1 MEQKKIT
8 FNRDLNKAMKFASQ
22 KALVENSDFIT
33 PEHLLYGMMT
43 LPQMQDLMWS
53 CNEAF
58 DIDDFLDELD
68 EHIEESTK
76 DDSQGAKPN
85 DICEPSFQLQQ
96 VFTDAVRQAIM
107 AERKAIDMPMA
118 INAILCLENSWAA
131 YLLRKHAN
139 VEDFEIM
146 TGTEIHFH
154 EHSTG
159 VEEDDDQYSN
169 GEGDNPFGLFDDDD
183 EDLLFGDEDDYSSPS
198 HKNDKWKKYVTCIN
212 EHLKDKNPLI
222 GREKE
227 LDRTIQV
234 LCRKD
239 KNNPLHIGEPGVGKT
254 ALVYGVARRIEEGK
268 VPDRLKGCNIYQLDM
283 GTLLA
288 GTRFRGDMEQRLK
301 QIMEGVTSE
310 AHCIIYLD
318 EIHNIV
324 GAGKGAEGGSD
335 VSDLLKPYLDDDR
348 IRVIGATTYTEYNKN
363 FTRSVGMIRRFQTI
377 DVEEPSID
385 EAIHILKSLKPIY
398 EKYHHVKY
406 DAAAIEYAVTS
417 SAKFITDR
425 FLPDKAIDLMD
436 EAAAKLRMERD
447 SQPEE
452 LDEITRRL
460 RQLEIERE
468 AIKREGDEAKLDAL
482 NKEIAELQ
490 EREKNFRAKWEGEKE
505 VLAKIQQ
512 DKQQMEQLKF
522 EAERAEREGDYGRV
536 AEIRYGKLQQLQHDI
551 DAQQEQLRSRQG
563 AEAMVKEEVT
573 PDDIADVVARWTGI
587 PVTRMLQSEREKLL
601 HLEDELHRRVVGQDE
616 AIQAVA
622 DAVRRSRAG
631 LQDPKRPIG
640 SFIFLGT
647 TGVGKTELAKALA
660 DYLFNDEN
668 MMTRIDMSEYQ
679 EKFSV
684 SRLVGAPP
692 GYVGYEE
699 GGQLTEAVRRKPY
712 SVVLFDEIEKAHP
725 DVFNILL
732 QVLDDGR
739 LTDNKGRTVNFKNTI
754 IIMTSNMGS
763 QLIQQKFEAIARKS
777 ADERERIIDETKG
790 EVLEMLKK
798 TIRPEFLNRIDD
810 IIMFEPLTQPQI
822 EQIVRLQ
829 VNGIERLLKD
839 QDVHIEV
846 SDAAVKLV
854 AKAGFD
860 PEFGARPVKRAL
872 QRLLL
877 NDLSKA
883 LLAGTVDKTRPIR
896 VDVDGD
902 ALRFSNAD

>member
-154 EHSTG
+154 ERSTG

-169 GEGDNPFGLFDDDD
+169 GEGDDNPFGLFDDDD
-183 EDLLFGDEDDYSSPS
+183 EDLLFGDEDDFSSPS

-212 EHLKDKNPLI
+212 EHLAEKNPLI

-425 FLPDKAIDLMD
+425 FLPDKAIDIID
-436 EAAAKLRMERD
+436 EAGAQAEMEGKKYKKIGKK
-447 SQPEE
+447 Q
-452 LDEITRRL
+452 
-460 RQLEIERE
+460 
-468 AIKREGDEAKLDAL
+468 
-482 NKEIAELQ
+482 IA
-490 EREKNFRAKWEGEKE
+490 E
-505 VLAKIQQ
+505 VLAK
-512 DKQQMEQLKF
+512 
-522 EAERAEREGDYGRV
+522 V
-536 AEIRYGKLQQLQHDI
+536 AKI
-551 DAQQEQLRSRQG
+551 DALAIKQDDNKNLASLESR
-563 AEAMVKEEVT
+563 MK
-573 PDDIADVVARWTGI
+573 DVI
-587 PVTRMLQSEREKLL
+587 Y
-601 HLEDELHRRVVGQDE
+601 GQDR
-616 AIQAVA
+616 AIQTVVEAVQL
-622 DAVRRSRAG
+622 SKAG
-631 LQDPKRPIG
+631 LTDENKPLASLLFVGP
-640 SFIFLGT
+640 
-647 TGVGKTELAKALA
+647 TGVGKTEVAKMLAQELGVKLVR
-660 DYLFNDEN
+660 F
-668 MMTRIDMSEYQ
+668 DMSEYV
-679 EKFSV
+679 EKHTV
-684 SRLVGAPP
+684 AKLIGAPA
-692 GYVGYEE
+692 GYVGYDD
-699 GGQLTEAVRRKPY
+699 GGLLTDAVRKSPDC
-712 SVVLFDEIEKAHP
+712 VLLLDEIEKAHS
-725 DVFNILL
+725 DIFNILL
-732 QVLDDGR
+732 QVMDYGV
-739 LTDNKGRTVNFKNTI
+739 LTDSKGRKAHFKNVI
-754 IIMTSNMGS
+754 LIMTSNAGAQYASQASVGFASTASAGS
-763 QLIQQKFEAIARKS
+763 AMLKQVKHTFKPEFINRLNEIVVFNDMDEQMAKLILGKKLRELNAKLAAKSVSITLTDEAHQHLLKSGYSKEYGAREMDRVIQQQLKTMLM
-777 ADERERIIDETKG
+777 REILFGK
-790 EVLEMLKK
+790 LKK
-798 TIRPEFLNRIDD
+798 GGEATVD
-810 IIMFEPLTQPQI
+810 
-822 EQIVRLQ
+822 LQ
-829 VNGIERLLKD
+829 NGILTIK
-839 QDVHIEV
+839 Q
-846 SDAAVKLV
+846 S
-854 AKAGFD
+854 
-860 PEFGARPVKRAL
+860 
-872 QRLLL
+872 
-877 NDLSKA
+877 
-883 LLAGTVDKTRPIR
+883 
-896 VDVDGD
+896 
-902 ALRFSNAD
+902 

>member
-8 FNRDLNKAMKFASQ
+8 FNRDLNKAMKYASQ

-58 DIDDFLDELD
+58 DLDDFLDELD

-146 TGTEIHFH
+146 TATEIHFH
-154 EHSTG
+154 ERSTG

-169 GEGDNPFGLFDDDD
+169 GVGDNPFGLFDDDD
-183 EDLLFGDEDDYSSPS
+183 EDLPFGDEDDFSSPS

-212 EHLKDKNPLI
+212 EHLAEKNPLI
-222 GREKE
+222 GRERE

-268 VPDRLKGCNIYQLDM
+268 VPDRLKGCKIYQLDM

-425 FLPDKAIDLMD
+425 FLPDKAIDILD
-436 EAAAKLRMERD
+436 EAGAQAEMEGKKYKKIGKK
-447 SQPEE
+447 Q
-452 LDEITRRL
+452 
-460 RQLEIERE
+460 
-468 AIKREGDEAKLDAL
+468 
-482 NKEIAELQ
+482 IA
-490 EREKNFRAKWEGEKE
+490 E
-505 VLAKIQQ
+505 VLAK
-512 DKQQMEQLKF
+512 
-522 EAERAEREGDYGRV
+522 V
-536 AEIRYGKLQQLQHDI
+536 AKI
-551 DAQQEQLRSRQG
+551 DALAIKQDDNKNLASLESR
-563 AEAMVKEEVT
+563 MKSV
-573 PDDIADVVARWTGI
+573 IY
-587 PVTRMLQSEREKLL
+587 
-601 HLEDELHRRVVGQDE
+601 GQDR
-616 AIQAVA
+616 AIQTVVEAVQLSK
-622 DAVRRSRAG
+622 VG
-631 LQDPKRPIG
+631 LSDENKPLASLLFVGP
-640 SFIFLGT
+640 
-647 TGVGKTELAKALA
+647 TGVGKTEVAKTLAQELGVKLVR
-660 DYLFNDEN
+660 F
-668 MMTRIDMSEYQ
+668 DMSEYV
-679 EKFSV
+679 EKHTV
-684 SRLVGAPP
+684 AKLIGAPA
-692 GYVGYEE
+692 GYVGYDD
-699 GGQLTEAVRRKPY
+699 GGLLTDAVRKSPDC
-712 SVVLFDEIEKAHP
+712 VLLLDEIEKAHS
-725 DVFNILL
+725 DIFNILL
-732 QVLDDGR
+732 QVMDYSV
-739 LTDNKGRTVNFKNTI
+739 LTDSKGRKAHFKNVI
-754 IIMTSNMGS
+754 LIMTSNAGAQYASQASVGFASTATAGS
-763 QLIQQKFEAIARKS
+763 AMLKQVKHTFKPEFINRLNEIVVFNDMDEQMAKLILGKKLRELNAKLAAKSVSITLTDEAHQHLLKSGYSKEYGAREMDRVIQQQLKTMLM
-777 ADERERIIDETKG
+777 REILFGK
-790 EVLEMLKK
+790 LKK
-798 TIRPEFLNRIDD
+798 GGE
-810 IIMFEPLTQPQI
+810 
-822 EQIVRLQ
+822 
-829 VNGIERLLKD
+829 
-839 QDVHIEV
+839 
-846 SDAAVKLV
+846 A
-854 AKAGFD
+854 
-860 PEFGARPVKRAL
+860 
-872 QRLLL
+872 
-877 NDLSKA
+877 
-883 LLAGTVDKTRPIR
+883 TVDLKNGTLTIKQ
-896 VDVDGD
+896 
-902 ALRFSNAD
+902 S

>member
-58 DIDDFLDELD
+58 DLDDFLDELD

-146 TGTEIHFH
+146 TETEIHFH
-154 EHSTG
+154 ERSTG

-169 GEGDNPFGLFDDDD
+169 GVGDNPFGLFDDDD
-183 EDLLFGDEDDYSSPS
+183 EDLPFGDEDDFSSPS

-212 EHLKDKNPLI
+212 EHLAEKNPLI
-222 GREKE
+222 GRERE

-288 GTRFRGDMEQRLK
+288 GTRFRGDIEQRLK

-335 VSDLLKPYLDDDR
+335 VSDLLKPYLDDDQ

-406 DAAAIEYAVTS
+406 DDAAIEYAVTS

-425 FLPDKAIDLMD
+425 FLPDKAIDIID
-436 EAAAKLRMERD
+436 EAGAQAEMEGKKYKKIGKK
-447 SQPEE
+447 Q
-452 LDEITRRL
+452 
-460 RQLEIERE
+460 
-468 AIKREGDEAKLDAL
+468 
-482 NKEIAELQ
+482 IA
-490 EREKNFRAKWEGEKE
+490 E
-505 VLAKIQQ
+505 VLAK
-512 DKQQMEQLKF
+512 
-522 EAERAEREGDYGRV
+522 V
-536 AEIRYGKLQQLQHDI
+536 AKI
-551 DAQQEQLRSRQG
+551 DALAIKQDDNKNLASLESR
-563 AEAMVKEEVT
+563 MK
-573 PDDIADVVARWTGI
+573 DVI
-587 PVTRMLQSEREKLL
+587 Y
-601 HLEDELHRRVVGQDE
+601 GQDR
-616 AIQAVA
+616 AIQTAVE
-622 DAVRRSRAG
+622 AVQLSKAG
-631 LQDPKRPIG
+631 LTDENKPLASLLFVGP
-640 SFIFLGT
+640 
-647 TGVGKTELAKALA
+647 TGVGKTEVAKMLAQELGVKLVR
-660 DYLFNDEN
+660 F
-668 MMTRIDMSEYQ
+668 DMSEYV
-679 EKFSV
+679 EKHTV
-684 SRLVGAPP
+684 AKLIGAPA
-692 GYVGYEE
+692 GYVGYDD
-699 GGQLTEAVRRKPY
+699 GGLLTDAVRKSPDC
-712 SVVLFDEIEKAHP
+712 VLLLDEIEKAHS
-725 DVFNILL
+725 DIFNILL
-732 QVLDDGR
+732 QVMDYGV
-739 LTDNKGRTVNFKNTI
+739 LTDSKGRKAHFKNVI
-754 IIMTSNMGS
+754 LIMTSNAGAQYASQASVGFASTATAGS
-763 QLIQQKFEAIARKS
+763 AMLKQVKQTFKPEFINRLNEIVVFNDMDEQMAKLILGKKLRELNAKLAAKSVSITLTNEAHQHLLKSGYSKEYGAREMDRVIQQQLKTILM
-777 ADERERIIDETKG
+777 REILFGK
-790 EVLEMLKK
+790 LKK
-798 TIRPEFLNRIDD
+798 GGE
-810 IIMFEPLTQPQI
+810 
-822 EQIVRLQ
+822 
-829 VNGIERLLKD
+829 
-839 QDVHIEV
+839 
-846 SDAAVKLV
+846 A
-854 AKAGFD
+854 
-860 PEFGARPVKRAL
+860 
-872 QRLLL
+872 
-877 NDLSKA
+877 
-883 LLAGTVDKTRPIR
+883 TVDLQNGTLTIKQ
-896 VDVDGD
+896 
-902 ALRFSNAD
+902 S

>member
-8 FNRDLNKAMKFASQ
+8 FNRDLNKAMKYASQ

-58 DIDDFLDELD
+58 DLDDFLDELD

-146 TGTEIHFH
+146 TATEIHFH
-154 EHSTG
+154 ERSTG

-212 EHLKDKNPLI
+212 EHLAEKNPLI
-222 GREKE
+222 GRERE

-425 FLPDKAIDLMD
+425 FLPDKAIDIID
-436 EAAAKLRMERD
+436 EAGAQAEMEGKKYKKIGKK
-447 SQPEE
+447 Q
-452 LDEITRRL
+452 
-460 RQLEIERE
+460 
-468 AIKREGDEAKLDAL
+468 
-482 NKEIAELQ
+482 IA
-490 EREKNFRAKWEGEKE
+490 E
-505 VLAKIQQ
+505 VLAK
-512 DKQQMEQLKF
+512 
-522 EAERAEREGDYGRV
+522 V
-536 AEIRYGKLQQLQHDI
+536 AKI
-551 DAQQEQLRSRQG
+551 DALAIKQDDNKNLASLESR
-563 AEAMVKEEVT
+563 MK
-573 PDDIADVVARWTGI
+573 DVI
-587 PVTRMLQSEREKLL
+587 Y
-601 HLEDELHRRVVGQDE
+601 GQDR
-616 AIQAVA
+616 AIQTVVEAVQL
-622 DAVRRSRAG
+622 SKAG
-631 LQDPKRPIG
+631 LTDENKPLASLLFVGP
-640 SFIFLGT
+640 
-647 TGVGKTELAKALA
+647 TGVGKTEVAKMLAQELGVKLVR
-660 DYLFNDEN
+660 F
-668 MMTRIDMSEYQ
+668 DMSEYV
-679 EKFSV
+679 EKHTV
-684 SRLVGAPP
+684 AKLIGAPA
-692 GYVGYEE
+692 GYVGYDD
-699 GGQLTEAVRRKPY
+699 GGLLTDAVRKSPDC
-712 SVVLFDEIEKAHP
+712 VLLLDEIEKAHS
-725 DVFNILL
+725 DIFNILL
-732 QVLDDGR
+732 QVMDYGV
-739 LTDNKGRTVNFKNTI
+739 LTDSKGRKAHFKNVI
-754 IIMTSNMGS
+754 LIMTSNAGAQYASQATVGFASTATAGS
-763 QLIQQKFEAIARKS
+763 AMLKQVKHTFKPEFINRLNEIVVFNDMDEQMAKLILDKKLRELNAKLAAKSVSITLTDEAHQHLLKSGYSKEYGAREMDRVIQQQLKTMLM
-777 ADERERIIDETKG
+777 REILFGK
-790 EVLEMLKK
+790 LKK
-798 TIRPEFLNRIDD
+798 GGE
-810 IIMFEPLTQPQI
+810 
-822 EQIVRLQ
+822 
-829 VNGIERLLKD
+829 
-839 QDVHIEV
+839 
-846 SDAAVKLV
+846 A
-854 AKAGFD
+854 
-860 PEFGARPVKRAL
+860 
-872 QRLLL
+872 
-877 NDLSKA
+877 
-883 LLAGTVDKTRPIR
+883 TVDLQNGTLTIKQ
-896 VDVDGD
+896 
-902 ALRFSNAD
+902 S

>member
-8 FNRDLNKAMKFASQ
+8 FNRDLNKAMKYASQ

-58 DIDDFLDELD
+58 DLDNFLDELD

-107 AERKAIDMPMA
+107 AERKTIDMPMA

-146 TGTEIHFH
+146 TATEIHFH
-154 EHSTG
+154 ERSTG

-183 EDLLFGDEDDYSSPS
+183 EDLLFGDEDDFSSPS

-212 EHLKDKNPLI
+212 EHLAEKNPLI

-425 FLPDKAIDLMD
+425 FLPDKAIDIID
-436 EAAAKLRMERD
+436 EAGAQAEMEGKKYKKIGKK
-447 SQPEE
+447 Q
-452 LDEITRRL
+452 
-460 RQLEIERE
+460 
-468 AIKREGDEAKLDAL
+468 
-482 NKEIAELQ
+482 IA
-490 EREKNFRAKWEGEKE
+490 E
-505 VLAKIQQ
+505 VLAK
-512 DKQQMEQLKF
+512 
-522 EAERAEREGDYGRV
+522 V
-536 AEIRYGKLQQLQHDI
+536 AKI
-551 DAQQEQLRSRQG
+551 DALAIKQDDNKNLASLESR
-563 AEAMVKEEVT
+563 MK
-573 PDDIADVVARWTGI
+573 DVI
-587 PVTRMLQSEREKLL
+587 Y
-601 HLEDELHRRVVGQDE
+601 GQDR
-616 AIQAVA
+616 AIQTVVEAVQL
-622 DAVRRSRAG
+622 SKAG
-631 LQDPKRPIG
+631 LTDENKPLASLLFVGP
-640 SFIFLGT
+640 
-647 TGVGKTELAKALA
+647 TGVGKTEVAKMLAQELGVKLVR
-660 DYLFNDEN
+660 F
-668 MMTRIDMSEYQ
+668 DMSEYV
-679 EKFSV
+679 EKHTV
-684 SRLVGAPP
+684 AKLIGAPA
-692 GYVGYEE
+692 GYVGYDD
-699 GGQLTEAVRRKPY
+699 GGLLTDAVRKSPDC
-712 SVVLFDEIEKAHP
+712 VLLLDEIEKAHS
-725 DVFNILL
+725 DIFNILL
-732 QVLDDGR
+732 QVMDYGV
-739 LTDNKGRTVNFKNTI
+739 LTDSKGRKAHFKNVI
-754 IIMTSNMGS
+754 LIMTSNAGAQYASQASVGFASTATAGS
-763 QLIQQKFEAIARKS
+763 AMLKQVKHTFKPEFINRLNEIVVFNDMDEQMAKLILGKKLRELNAKLAAKSVSITLTDEAHQHLLKSGYSKEYGAREMDRVIQQQLKTMLM
-777 ADERERIIDETKG
+777 REILFGK
-790 EVLEMLKK
+790 LKK
-798 TIRPEFLNRIDD
+798 GGEATVD
-810 IIMFEPLTQPQI
+810 
-822 EQIVRLQ
+822 LQ
-829 VNGIERLLKD
+829 NGILTIK
-839 QDVHIEV
+839 Q
-846 SDAAVKLV
+846 S
-854 AKAGFD
+854 
-860 PEFGARPVKRAL
+860 
-872 QRLLL
+872 
-877 NDLSKA
+877 
-883 LLAGTVDKTRPIR
+883 
-896 VDVDGD
+896 
-902 ALRFSNAD
+902 

>member
-58 DIDDFLDELD
+58 DLDDFLDELD

-154 EHSTG
+154 ERSTG

-183 EDLLFGDEDDYSSPS
+183 EDLLFGDEDDFSSPS

-212 EHLKDKNPLI
+212 EHLAEKNPLI

-324 GAGKGAEGGSD
+324 GAGEGAEGGSD

-425 FLPDKAIDLMD
+425 FLPDKAIDIID
-436 EAAAKLRMERD
+436 EAGAQAEMEGKKYKKIGKK
-447 SQPEE
+447 Q
-452 LDEITRRL
+452 
-460 RQLEIERE
+460 
-468 AIKREGDEAKLDAL
+468 
-482 NKEIAELQ
+482 IA
-490 EREKNFRAKWEGEKE
+490 E
-505 VLAKIQQ
+505 VLAK
-512 DKQQMEQLKF
+512 
-522 EAERAEREGDYGRV
+522 V
-536 AEIRYGKLQQLQHDI
+536 AKI
-551 DAQQEQLRSRQG
+551 DALAIKQDDNKNLASLESR
-563 AEAMVKEEVT
+563 MK
-573 PDDIADVVARWTGI
+573 DVI
-587 PVTRMLQSEREKLL
+587 Y
-601 HLEDELHRRVVGQDE
+601 GQDR
-616 AIQAVA
+616 AIQTVVEAVQL
-622 DAVRRSRAG
+622 SKAG
-631 LQDPKRPIG
+631 LTDENKPLASLLFVGP
-640 SFIFLGT
+640 
-647 TGVGKTELAKALA
+647 TGVGKTEVAKMLAQELGVKLVR
-660 DYLFNDEN
+660 F
-668 MMTRIDMSEYQ
+668 DMSEYV
-679 EKFSV
+679 EKHTV
-684 SRLVGAPP
+684 AKLIGAPA
-692 GYVGYEE
+692 GYVGYDD
-699 GGQLTEAVRRKPY
+699 GGLLTDAVRKSPDC
-712 SVVLFDEIEKAHP
+712 VLLLDEIEKAHS
-725 DVFNILL
+725 DIFNILL
-732 QVLDDGR
+732 QVMDYGV
-739 LTDNKGRTVNFKNTI
+739 LTDSKGRKAHFKNVI
-754 IIMTSNMGS
+754 LIMTSNAGAQYASQASVGFASTASAGS
-763 QLIQQKFEAIARKS
+763 AMLKQVKHTFKPEFINRLNEIVVFNDMDEQMAKLILGKKLRELNAKLAAKSVSITLTDEAHQHLLKSGYSKEYGAREMDRVIQQQLKTMLM
-777 ADERERIIDETKG
+777 REILFGK
-790 EVLEMLKK
+790 LKK
-798 TIRPEFLNRIDD
+798 GGE
-810 IIMFEPLTQPQI
+810 
-822 EQIVRLQ
+822 
-829 VNGIERLLKD
+829 
-839 QDVHIEV
+839 
-846 SDAAVKLV
+846 A
-854 AKAGFD
+854 
-860 PEFGARPVKRAL
+860 
-872 QRLLL
+872 
-877 NDLSKA
+877 
-883 LLAGTVDKTRPIR
+883 TVDLQNGTLTIKQ
-896 VDVDGD
+896 
-902 ALRFSNAD
+902 S

>member
-8 FNRDLNKAMKFASQ
+8 FNRDLNKAMKYASQ

-58 DIDDFLDELD
+58 DLDDFLDELD

-146 TGTEIHFH
+146 TATEIHFH
-154 EHSTG
+154 ERSTG

-183 EDLLFGDEDDYSSPS
+183 EDLLFGDEDDFSSPS

-212 EHLKDKNPLI
+212 EHLAEKNPLI
-222 GREKE
+222 GRERE

-425 FLPDKAIDLMD
+425 FLPDKAIDIID
-436 EAAAKLRMERD
+436 EAGAQAEMEGKKYKKIGKK
-447 SQPEE
+447 Q
-452 LDEITRRL
+452 
-460 RQLEIERE
+460 
-468 AIKREGDEAKLDAL
+468 
-482 NKEIAELQ
+482 IA
-490 EREKNFRAKWEGEKE
+490 E
-505 VLAKIQQ
+505 VLAK
-512 DKQQMEQLKF
+512 
-522 EAERAEREGDYGRV
+522 V
-536 AEIRYGKLQQLQHDI
+536 AKI
-551 DAQQEQLRSRQG
+551 DALAIKQDDNKNLASLESR
-563 AEAMVKEEVT
+563 MK
-573 PDDIADVVARWTGI
+573 DVI
-587 PVTRMLQSEREKLL
+587 Y
-601 HLEDELHRRVVGQDE
+601 GQDR
-616 AIQAVA
+616 AIQTVVEAVQL
-622 DAVRRSRAG
+622 SKAG
-631 LQDPKRPIG
+631 LTDENKPLASLLFVGP
-640 SFIFLGT
+640 
-647 TGVGKTELAKALA
+647 TGVGKTEVAKMLAQELGVKLVR
-660 DYLFNDEN
+660 F
-668 MMTRIDMSEYQ
+668 DMSEYV
-679 EKFSV
+679 EKHTV
-684 SRLVGAPP
+684 AKLIGAPA
-692 GYVGYEE
+692 GYVGYDD
-699 GGQLTEAVRRKPY
+699 GGLLTDAVRKSPDC
-712 SVVLFDEIEKAHP
+712 VLLLDEIEKAHS
-725 DVFNILL
+725 DIFNILL
-732 QVLDDGR
+732 QVMDYGV
-739 LTDNKGRTVNFKNTI
+739 LTDSKGHKAHFKNVI
-754 IIMTSNMGS
+754 LIMTSNAGAQYASQASMGFAS
-763 QLIQQKFEAIARKS
+763 TATAGSAMLKQVKHTFKPEFINRLNEIVVFNDMDEQMAKLILGKKLRELNAKLAAKSVSITLTDEAHQHLLKSGYSKEYGAREMDRVIQQQLKTMLM
-777 ADERERIIDETKG
+777 REILFGK
-790 EVLEMLKK
+790 LKK
-798 TIRPEFLNRIDD
+798 GGEATVD
-810 IIMFEPLTQPQI
+810 
-822 EQIVRLQ
+822 LQ
-829 VNGIERLLKD
+829 NGILTIK
-839 QDVHIEV
+839 Q
-846 SDAAVKLV
+846 S
-854 AKAGFD
+854 
-860 PEFGARPVKRAL
+860 
-872 QRLLL
+872 
-877 NDLSKA
+877 
-883 LLAGTVDKTRPIR
+883 
-896 VDVDGD
+896 
-902 ALRFSNAD
+902 

>member
-8 FNRDLNKAMKFASQ
+8 FNRDLNKAMKYASQ

-58 DIDDFLDELD
+58 DLDEFLDELD

-154 EHSTG
+154 ERSTG

-169 GEGDNPFGLFDDDD
+169 GVGDNPFGLFDDDD
-183 EDLLFGDEDDYSSPS
+183 EDLPFGDEDDFSSPS

-212 EHLKDKNPLI
+212 EHLAEKNPLI
-222 GREKE
+222 GRERE

-377 DVEEPSID
+377 DVEEPNID

-406 DAAAIEYAVTS
+406 DDAAIEYAVTS

-425 FLPDKAIDLMD
+425 FLPDKAIDIID
-436 EAAAKLRMERD
+436 EAGAQAEMEGKKYKKIGKK
-447 SQPEE
+447 Q
-452 LDEITRRL
+452 
-460 RQLEIERE
+460 
-468 AIKREGDEAKLDAL
+468 
-482 NKEIAELQ
+482 IA
-490 EREKNFRAKWEGEKE
+490 E
-505 VLAKIQQ
+505 VLAK
-512 DKQQMEQLKF
+512 
-522 EAERAEREGDYGRV
+522 V
-536 AEIRYGKLQQLQHDI
+536 AKI
-551 DAQQEQLRSRQG
+551 DALAIKQDDNKNLASLESR
-563 AEAMVKEEVT
+563 MK
-573 PDDIADVVARWTGI
+573 DVI
-587 PVTRMLQSEREKLL
+587 Y
-601 HLEDELHRRVVGQDE
+601 GQDR
-616 AIQAVA
+616 AIQTVVEAVQL
-622 DAVRRSRAG
+622 SKAG
-631 LQDPKRPIG
+631 LTDENKPLASLLFVGP
-640 SFIFLGT
+640 
-647 TGVGKTELAKALA
+647 TGVGKTEVAKMLAQELGVKLVR
-660 DYLFNDEN
+660 F
-668 MMTRIDMSEYQ
+668 DMSEYV
-679 EKFSV
+679 EKHTV
-684 SRLVGAPP
+684 AKLIGAPA
-692 GYVGYEE
+692 GYVGYDD
-699 GGQLTEAVRRKPY
+699 GGLLTDAVRKSPDC
-712 SVVLFDEIEKAHP
+712 VLLLDEIEKAHS
-725 DVFNILL
+725 DIFNILL
-732 QVLDDGR
+732 QVMDYGV
-739 LTDNKGRTVNFKNTI
+739 LTDSKGRKAHFKNVI
-754 IIMTSNMGS
+754 LIMTSNAGAQYASQASVGFASTASAGS
-763 QLIQQKFEAIARKS
+763 AMLKQVKHTFKPEFINRLNEIVVYNDMDEQMAKLILGKKLRELNAKLAAKSVSITLTDEAHQHLLKNGYSKEYGAREMDRVIQQQLKTMLM
-777 ADERERIIDETKG
+777 REILFGK
-790 EVLEMLKK
+790 LKK
-798 TIRPEFLNRIDD
+798 GGE
-810 IIMFEPLTQPQI
+810 
-822 EQIVRLQ
+822 
-829 VNGIERLLKD
+829 
-839 QDVHIEV
+839 
-846 SDAAVKLV
+846 A
-854 AKAGFD
+854 
-860 PEFGARPVKRAL
+860 
-872 QRLLL
+872 
-877 NDLSKA
+877 
-883 LLAGTVDKTRPIR
+883 TVDLQNGTLTIKQ
-896 VDVDGD
+896 
-902 ALRFSNAD
+902 S

>member
-58 DIDDFLDELD
+58 DLDNFLDELD

-154 EHSTG
+154 ERSTG

-169 GEGDNPFGLFDDDD
+169 GEGGDNPFGLFDDDD
-183 EDLLFGDEDDYSSPS
+183 EDLLFGDEDDFSSPS

-212 EHLKDKNPLI
+212 EHLVEKNPLI
-222 GREKE
+222 GRERE

-363 FTRSVGMIRRFQTI
+363 FTRSVGMIRRFQNI
-377 DVEEPSID
+377 DVGEPSID

-406 DAAAIEYAVTS
+406 DDAAIEYAVTS

-425 FLPDKAIDLMD
+425 FLPDKAIDIID
-436 EAAAKLRMERD
+436 EAGAQAEMEGKKYKKIGKK
-447 SQPEE
+447 Q
-452 LDEITRRL
+452 
-460 RQLEIERE
+460 
-468 AIKREGDEAKLDAL
+468 
-482 NKEIAELQ
+482 IA
-490 EREKNFRAKWEGEKE
+490 E
-505 VLAKIQQ
+505 VLAK
-512 DKQQMEQLKF
+512 
-522 EAERAEREGDYGRV
+522 V
-536 AEIRYGKLQQLQHDI
+536 AKI
-551 DAQQEQLRSRQG
+551 DALAIKQDDNKNLASLESRI
-563 AEAMVKEEVT
+563 K
-573 PDDIADVVARWTGI
+573 DVI
-587 PVTRMLQSEREKLL
+587 Y
-601 HLEDELHRRVVGQDE
+601 GQDR
-616 AIQAVA
+616 AIQTVVEAVQL
-622 DAVRRSRAG
+622 SKAG
-631 LQDPKRPIG
+631 LTDENKPLASLLFVGP
-640 SFIFLGT
+640 
-647 TGVGKTELAKALA
+647 TGVGKTEVAKMLAQELGVKLVR
-660 DYLFNDEN
+660 F
-668 MMTRIDMSEYQ
+668 DMSEYV
-679 EKFSV
+679 EKHTV
-684 SRLVGAPP
+684 AKLIGAPA
-692 GYVGYEE
+692 GYVGYDD
-699 GGQLTEAVRRKPY
+699 GGLLTDAVRKSPDC
-712 SVVLFDEIEKAHP
+712 VLLLDEIEKAHS
-725 DVFNILL
+725 DIFNILL
-732 QVLDDGR
+732 QVMDYGV
-739 LTDNKGRTVNFKNTI
+739 LTDSKGRKAHFKNVI
-754 IIMTSNMGS
+754 LIMTSNAGAQYASQASVGFASTATAGS
-763 QLIQQKFEAIARKS
+763 AMLKQVKHTFKPEFINRLNEIVVFNDMDEQMAKLILGKKLRELNAKLAAKSVSITLTDEAHQHLLKSGYSKEYGAREMDRVIQQQLKTMLM
-777 ADERERIIDETKG
+777 REILFGK
-790 EVLEMLKK
+790 LKK
-798 TIRPEFLNRIDD
+798 GGE
-810 IIMFEPLTQPQI
+810 
-822 EQIVRLQ
+822 
-829 VNGIERLLKD
+829 
-839 QDVHIEV
+839 
-846 SDAAVKLV
+846 A
-854 AKAGFD
+854 
-860 PEFGARPVKRAL
+860 
-872 QRLLL
+872 
-877 NDLSKA
+877 
-883 LLAGTVDKTRPIR
+883 TVDLQNGTLTIKQ
-896 VDVDGD
+896 
-902 ALRFSNAD
+902 S

>member
-58 DIDDFLDELD
+58 DLDDFLDELD

-146 TGTEIHFH
+146 TATEIHFH
-154 EHSTG
+154 ERSTG

-183 EDLLFGDEDDYSSPS
+183 EDLLFGDEDDFSSPS

-212 EHLKDKNPLI
+212 EHLAEKNPLI

-425 FLPDKAIDLMD
+425 FLPDKAIDIID
-436 EAAAKLRMERD
+436 EAGAQAEMEGKKYKKIGKK
-447 SQPEE
+447 Q
-452 LDEITRRL
+452 
-460 RQLEIERE
+460 
-468 AIKREGDEAKLDAL
+468 
-482 NKEIAELQ
+482 IA
-490 EREKNFRAKWEGEKE
+490 E
-505 VLAKIQQ
+505 VLAK
-512 DKQQMEQLKF
+512 
-522 EAERAEREGDYGRV
+522 V
-536 AEIRYGKLQQLQHDI
+536 AKI
-551 DAQQEQLRSRQG
+551 DALAIKQDDNKNLASLESR
-563 AEAMVKEEVT
+563 MK
-573 PDDIADVVARWTGI
+573 DVI
-587 PVTRMLQSEREKLL
+587 Y
-601 HLEDELHRRVVGQDE
+601 GQDR
-616 AIQAVA
+616 AIQTVVEAVQL
-622 DAVRRSRAG
+622 SKAG
-631 LQDPKRPIG
+631 LTDENKPLASLLFVGP
-640 SFIFLGT
+640 
-647 TGVGKTELAKALA
+647 TGVGKTEVAKMLAQELGVKLVR
-660 DYLFNDEN
+660 F
-668 MMTRIDMSEYQ
+668 DMSEYV
-679 EKFSV
+679 EKHTV
-684 SRLVGAPP
+684 AKLIGAPA
-692 GYVGYEE
+692 GYVGYDD
-699 GGQLTEAVRRKPY
+699 GGLLTDAVRKSPDC
-712 SVVLFDEIEKAHP
+712 VLLLDEIEKAHS
-725 DVFNILL
+725 DIFNILL
-732 QVLDDGR
+732 QVMDYGV
-739 LTDNKGRTVNFKNTI
+739 LTDSKGRKAHFKNVI
-754 IIMTSNMGS
+754 LIMTSNAGAQYASQASVGFASTASAGS
-763 QLIQQKFEAIARKS
+763 AMLKQVKHTFKPEFINRLNEIVVFNDMDEQMAKLILGKKLRELNAKLAAKSVSITLTDKAHQHLLKNGYSKEYGAREMDRVIQQQLKTMLM
-777 ADERERIIDETKG
+777 REILFGK
-790 EVLEMLKK
+790 LKK
-798 TIRPEFLNRIDD
+798 GGE
-810 IIMFEPLTQPQI
+810 
-822 EQIVRLQ
+822 
-829 VNGIERLLKD
+829 
-839 QDVHIEV
+839 
-846 SDAAVKLV
+846 A
-854 AKAGFD
+854 
-860 PEFGARPVKRAL
+860 
-872 QRLLL
+872 
-877 NDLSKA
+877 
-883 LLAGTVDKTRPIR
+883 TVDLQNGTLTIKQ
-896 VDVDGD
+896 
-902 ALRFSNAD
+902 S

>member
-8 FNRDLNKAMKFASQ
+8 FNRDLNKAMKYASQ

-58 DIDDFLDELD
+58 GLDDFLDELD

-146 TGTEIHFH
+146 TETEIHFH
-154 EHSTG
+154 ERSTG

-169 GEGDNPFGLFDDDD
+169 GVGDNPFGLFDDDD
-183 EDLLFGDEDDYSSPS
+183 EDLPFGDEDDFSSPS

-212 EHLKDKNPLI
+212 EHLAEKNPLI

-268 VPDRLKGCNIYQLDM
+268 VPDRLKGCKIYQLDM

-288 GTRFRGDMEQRLK
+288 GTRYRGDMEQRLK

-324 GAGKGAEGGSD
+324 GAGKGGEGGSD

-377 DVEEPSID
+377 DVEEPSIN

-425 FLPDKAIDLMD
+425 FLPDKAIDIID
-436 EAAAKLRMERD
+436 EAGAQAEMEEKTHKKIGKK
-447 SQPEE
+447 Q
-452 LDEITRRL
+452 
-460 RQLEIERE
+460 
-468 AIKREGDEAKLDAL
+468 
-482 NKEIAELQ
+482 IA
-490 EREKNFRAKWEGEKE
+490 E
-505 VLAKIQQ
+505 VLAK
-512 DKQQMEQLKF
+512 
-522 EAERAEREGDYGRV
+522 V
-536 AEIRYGKLQQLQHDI
+536 AKI
-551 DAQQEQLRSRQG
+551 DALAIKQ
-563 AEAMVKEEVT
+563 
-573 PDDIADVVARWTGI
+573 DDNKNLASLERRMKDVI
-587 PVTRMLQSEREKLL
+587 Y
-601 HLEDELHRRVVGQDE
+601 GQDR
-616 AIQAVA
+616 AIQTVVEAVQL
-622 DAVRRSRAG
+622 SKAG
-631 LQDPKRPIG
+631 LTDENKPLASLLFVGP
-640 SFIFLGT
+640 
-647 TGVGKTELAKALA
+647 TGVGKTEVAKMLAQELGVKLVR
-660 DYLFNDEN
+660 F
-668 MMTRIDMSEYQ
+668 DMSEYV
-679 EKFSV
+679 EKHTV
-684 SRLVGAPP
+684 AKLIGAPA
-692 GYVGYEE
+692 GYVGYDD
-699 GGQLTEAVRRKPY
+699 GGLLTDAVRKSPDC
-712 SVVLFDEIEKAHP
+712 VLLLDEIEKAHS
-725 DVFNILL
+725 DIFNILL
-732 QVLDDGR
+732 QVMDYGV
-739 LTDNKGRTVNFKNTI
+739 LTDSKGRKAHFKNVI
-754 IIMTSNMGS
+754 LIMTSNAGAQYASQASVGFASTASAGS
-763 QLIQQKFEAIARKS
+763 AMLKQVKHTFKPEFINRLNEIVVFNDMDEQMAKLILGKKLRELNAKLAAKSVSITLTDEAHQHLLKSGYSKEYGAREMDRVIQQQLKTMLM
-777 ADERERIIDETKG
+777 REILFGK
-790 EVLEMLKK
+790 LKK
-798 TIRPEFLNRIDD
+798 GGE
-810 IIMFEPLTQPQI
+810 
-822 EQIVRLQ
+822 
-829 VNGIERLLKD
+829 
-839 QDVHIEV
+839 
-846 SDAAVKLV
+846 A
-854 AKAGFD
+854 
-860 PEFGARPVKRAL
+860 
-872 QRLLL
+872 
-877 NDLSKA
+877 
-883 LLAGTVDKTRPIR
+883 TVDLQNGTLTIKH
-896 VDVDGD
+896 
-902 ALRFSNAD
+902 S

>member
-8 FNRDLNKAMKFASQ
+8 FNRDLNKAMKYASQ

-58 DIDDFLDELD
+58 GLDDFLDELD

-154 EHSTG
+154 ERSTG

-169 GEGDNPFGLFDDDD
+169 GEGGDNPFGLFDDDD
-183 EDLLFGDEDDYSSPS
+183 EDLLFGDEDDFSSPS

-212 EHLKDKNPLI
+212 EHLAEKNPLI
-222 GREKE
+222 GRERE

-406 DAAAIEYAVTS
+406 DDAAIEYAVTS

-425 FLPDKAIDLMD
+425 FLPDKAIDIVD
-436 EAAAKLRMERD
+436 EAGAQAEMEGKKYKKIGKK
-447 SQPEE
+447 Q
-452 LDEITRRL
+452 
-460 RQLEIERE
+460 
-468 AIKREGDEAKLDAL
+468 
-482 NKEIAELQ
+482 IA
-490 EREKNFRAKWEGEKE
+490 E
-505 VLAKIQQ
+505 VLAK
-512 DKQQMEQLKF
+512 
-522 EAERAEREGDYGRV
+522 V
-536 AEIRYGKLQQLQHDI
+536 AKI
-551 DAQQEQLRSRQG
+551 DALAIKQ
-563 AEAMVKEEVT
+563 
-573 PDDIADVVARWTGI
+573 DDNKNLASLER
-587 PVTRMLQSEREKLL
+587 RMK
-601 HLEDELHRRVVGQDE
+601 DMIYGQDR
-616 AIQAVA
+616 AIQTVVEAVQL
-622 DAVRRSRAG
+622 SKAG
-631 LQDPKRPIG
+631 LTDENKPLASLLFVGP
-640 SFIFLGT
+640 
-647 TGVGKTELAKALA
+647 TGVGKTEVAKTLAQELGVKLVR
-660 DYLFNDEN
+660 F
-668 MMTRIDMSEYQ
+668 DMSEYV
-679 EKFSV
+679 EKHTV
-684 SRLVGAPP
+684 AKLIGAPA
-692 GYVGYEE
+692 GYVGYDD
-699 GGQLTEAVRRKPY
+699 GGLLTDAVRKSPDC
-712 SVVLFDEIEKAHP
+712 VLLLDEIEKAHS
-725 DVFNILL
+725 DIFNILL
-732 QVLDDGR
+732 QVMDYGV
-739 LTDNKGRTVNFKNTI
+739 LTDSKGRKAHFKNVI
-754 IIMTSNMGS
+754 LIMTSNAGAQYASQASVGFASTATAGS
-763 QLIQQKFEAIARKS
+763 AMLKQVKHTFKPEFINRLNEIVVFNDMDEQMAKLILGKKLRELNAKLAAKSVSITLTDEAHQHLLKSGYSKEYGAREMDRVIQQQLKTMLM
-777 ADERERIIDETKG
+777 REILFGK
-790 EVLEMLKK
+790 LKK
-798 TIRPEFLNRIDD
+798 GGEATVD
-810 IIMFEPLTQPQI
+810 
-822 EQIVRLQ
+822 LQ
-829 VNGIERLLKD
+829 NGILTIK
-839 QDVHIEV
+839 Q
-846 SDAAVKLV
+846 S
-854 AKAGFD
+854 
-860 PEFGARPVKRAL
+860 
-872 QRLLL
+872 
-877 NDLSKA
+877 
-883 LLAGTVDKTRPIR
+883 
-896 VDVDGD
+896 
-902 ALRFSNAD
+902 

>member
-58 DIDDFLDELD
+58 DLDDFLDELD

-154 EHSTG
+154 ERSTG
-159 VEEDDDQYSN
+159 VEEDDQYSN

-183 EDLLFGDEDDYSSPS
+183 EDLLFGDEDDFSSPS

-212 EHLKDKNPLI
+212 EHLAEKNPLI

-318 EIHNIV
+318 EIHNII

-425 FLPDKAIDLMD
+425 FLPDKAIDIID
-436 EAAAKLRMERD
+436 EAGAQAEMEGKKYKKIGKK
-447 SQPEE
+447 Q
-452 LDEITRRL
+452 
-460 RQLEIERE
+460 
-468 AIKREGDEAKLDAL
+468 
-482 NKEIAELQ
+482 IA
-490 EREKNFRAKWEGEKE
+490 E
-505 VLAKIQQ
+505 VLAK
-512 DKQQMEQLKF
+512 
-522 EAERAEREGDYGRV
+522 V
-536 AEIRYGKLQQLQHDI
+536 AKI
-551 DAQQEQLRSRQG
+551 DALAIKQDDNKNLASLESR
-563 AEAMVKEEVT
+563 MK
-573 PDDIADVVARWTGI
+573 DVI
-587 PVTRMLQSEREKLL
+587 Y
-601 HLEDELHRRVVGQDE
+601 GQDR
-616 AIQAVA
+616 AIQTVVEAVQL
-622 DAVRRSRAG
+622 SKAG
-631 LQDPKRPIG
+631 LTDENKPLASLLFVGP
-640 SFIFLGT
+640 
-647 TGVGKTELAKALA
+647 TGVGKTEVAKMLAQELGVKLVR
-660 DYLFNDEN
+660 F
-668 MMTRIDMSEYQ
+668 DMSEYV
-679 EKFSV
+679 EKHTV
-684 SRLVGAPP
+684 AKLIGAPA
-692 GYVGYEE
+692 GYVGYDD
-699 GGQLTEAVRRKPY
+699 GGLLTDAVRKSPDC
-712 SVVLFDEIEKAHP
+712 VLLLDEIEKAHS
-725 DVFNILL
+725 DIFNILL
-732 QVLDDGR
+732 QVMDYGV
-739 LTDNKGRTVNFKNTI
+739 LTDSKGRKAHFKNVI
-754 IIMTSNMGS
+754 LIMTSNAGAQYASQASVGFASTATAGS
-763 QLIQQKFEAIARKS
+763 AMLKQVKHTFKPEFINRLNEIVVFNDMDEQMAKLILGKKLRELNAKLAAKSVSITLTDEAHQHLLKNGYSKEYGAREMDRVIQQQLKTMLM
-777 ADERERIIDETKG
+777 REILFGK
-790 EVLEMLKK
+790 LKK
-798 TIRPEFLNRIDD
+798 GGE
-810 IIMFEPLTQPQI
+810 
-822 EQIVRLQ
+822 
-829 VNGIERLLKD
+829 
-839 QDVHIEV
+839 
-846 SDAAVKLV
+846 A
-854 AKAGFD
+854 
-860 PEFGARPVKRAL
+860 
-872 QRLLL
+872 
-877 NDLSKA
+877 
-883 LLAGTVDKTRPIR
+883 TVDLQNGTLTIKQ
-896 VDVDGD
+896 
-902 ALRFSNAD
+902 S

>member
-58 DIDDFLDELD
+58 DLDDFLDELD

-146 TGTEIHFH
+146 TATEIHFH
-154 EHSTG
+154 ERSTG

-183 EDLLFGDEDDYSSPS
+183 EDLLFGDEDDFSSPS

-212 EHLKDKNPLI
+212 EHLAEKNPLI
-222 GREKE
+222 GRERE

-406 DAAAIEYAVTS
+406 DDAAIEYAVTS

-425 FLPDKAIDLMD
+425 FLPDKAIDIID
-436 EAAAKLRMERD
+436 EAGAQAEMEGKKYKKIGKK
-447 SQPEE
+447 Q
-452 LDEITRRL
+452 
-460 RQLEIERE
+460 
-468 AIKREGDEAKLDAL
+468 
-482 NKEIAELQ
+482 IA
-490 EREKNFRAKWEGEKE
+490 E
-505 VLAKIQQ
+505 VLAK
-512 DKQQMEQLKF
+512 
-522 EAERAEREGDYGRV
+522 V
-536 AEIRYGKLQQLQHDI
+536 AKI
-551 DAQQEQLRSRQG
+551 DALAIKQDDNKNLASLESR
-563 AEAMVKEEVT
+563 MK
-573 PDDIADVVARWTGI
+573 DVI
-587 PVTRMLQSEREKLL
+587 Y
-601 HLEDELHRRVVGQDE
+601 GQDR
-616 AIQAVA
+616 AIQTVVEAVQL
-622 DAVRRSRAG
+622 SKAG
-631 LQDPKRPIG
+631 LTDENKPLASLLFVGP
-640 SFIFLGT
+640 
-647 TGVGKTELAKALA
+647 TGVGKTEVAKMLAQELGVKLVR
-660 DYLFNDEN
+660 F
-668 MMTRIDMSEYQ
+668 DMSEYV
-679 EKFSV
+679 EKHTV
-684 SRLVGAPP
+684 AKLIGAPA
-692 GYVGYEE
+692 GYVGYDD
-699 GGQLTEAVRRKPY
+699 GGLLTDAVRKSPDC
-712 SVVLFDEIEKAHP
+712 VLLLDEIEKAHS
-725 DVFNILL
+725 DIFNILL
-732 QVLDDGR
+732 QVMDYGV
-739 LTDNKGRTVNFKNTI
+739 LTDSKGRKAHFKNVI
-754 IIMTSNMGS
+754 LIMTSNAGAQYASQASMGFAS
-763 QLIQQKFEAIARKS
+763 TATAGSAMLKQVKHTFKPEFINRLNEIVVFNDMDEQMAKLILGKKLRELNAKLAEKSVSITLTDEAHQHLLKSGYSKEYGAREMDRVIQQQLKTMLM
-777 ADERERIIDETKG
+777 REILFGK
-790 EVLEMLKK
+790 LKK
-798 TIRPEFLNRIDD
+798 GGE
-810 IIMFEPLTQPQI
+810 
-822 EQIVRLQ
+822 
-829 VNGIERLLKD
+829 
-839 QDVHIEV
+839 
-846 SDAAVKLV
+846 A
-854 AKAGFD
+854 
-860 PEFGARPVKRAL
+860 
-872 QRLLL
+872 
-877 NDLSKA
+877 
-883 LLAGTVDKTRPIR
+883 TVDLQNGTLTIKQ
-896 VDVDGD
+896 
-902 ALRFSNAD
+902 S

>member
-8 FNRDLNKAMKFASQ
+8 FNRDLNKAMKYASQ

-58 DIDDFLDELD
+58 DLDNFLDELD

-146 TGTEIHFH
+146 TATEIHFH
-154 EHSTG
+154 ERSTG

-183 EDLLFGDEDDYSSPS
+183 EDLLFGDEDDFSSPS

-212 EHLKDKNPLI
+212 EHLAEKNPLI
-222 GREKE
+222 GRERE

-417 SAKFITDR
+417 SATFITDR
-425 FLPDKAIDLMD
+425 FLPDKAIDIID
-436 EAAAKLRMERD
+436 EAGAQAEMEGKKYKKIGKK
-447 SQPEE
+447 Q
-452 LDEITRRL
+452 
-460 RQLEIERE
+460 
-468 AIKREGDEAKLDAL
+468 
-482 NKEIAELQ
+482 IA
-490 EREKNFRAKWEGEKE
+490 E
-505 VLAKIQQ
+505 VLAK
-512 DKQQMEQLKF
+512 
-522 EAERAEREGDYGRV
+522 V
-536 AEIRYGKLQQLQHDI
+536 AKI
-551 DAQQEQLRSRQG
+551 DALAIKQDDNKNLASLESR
-563 AEAMVKEEVT
+563 MK
-573 PDDIADVVARWTGI
+573 DVI
-587 PVTRMLQSEREKLL
+587 Y
-601 HLEDELHRRVVGQDE
+601 GQDR
-616 AIQAVA
+616 AIQTVVEAVQL
-622 DAVRRSRAG
+622 SKAG
-631 LQDPKRPIG
+631 LTDENKPLASLLFVGP
-640 SFIFLGT
+640 
-647 TGVGKTELAKALA
+647 TGVGKTEVAKMLAQELGVKLVR
-660 DYLFNDEN
+660 F
-668 MMTRIDMSEYQ
+668 DMSEYV
-679 EKFSV
+679 EKHTV
-684 SRLVGAPP
+684 AKLIGAPA
-692 GYVGYEE
+692 GYVGYDD
-699 GGQLTEAVRRKPY
+699 GGLLTDAVRKSPDC
-712 SVVLFDEIEKAHP
+712 VLLLDEIEKAHS
-725 DVFNILL
+725 DIFNILL
-732 QVLDDGR
+732 QVMDYGV
-739 LTDNKGRTVNFKNTI
+739 LTDSKGRKAHFKNVI
-754 IIMTSNMGS
+754 LIMTSNAGAQYASQASVGFASTASAGS
-763 QLIQQKFEAIARKS
+763 AMLKQVKHTFKPEFINRLNEIVVFNDMDEQMAKLILGKKLRELNAKLAAKSVSITLTDEAHQHLLKSGYSKEYGAREMDRVIQQQLKTMLM
-777 ADERERIIDETKG
+777 REILFGK
-790 EVLEMLKK
+790 LKK
-798 TIRPEFLNRIDD
+798 GGE
-810 IIMFEPLTQPQI
+810 
-822 EQIVRLQ
+822 
-829 VNGIERLLKD
+829 
-839 QDVHIEV
+839 
-846 SDAAVKLV
+846 A
-854 AKAGFD
+854 
-860 PEFGARPVKRAL
+860 
-872 QRLLL
+872 
-877 NDLSKA
+877 
-883 LLAGTVDKTRPIR
+883 TVDLQNGTLTIKQ
-896 VDVDGD
+896 
-902 ALRFSNAD
+902 S

>member
-58 DIDDFLDELD
+58 DLDDFLDELD

-154 EHSTG
+154 ERSTG

-183 EDLLFGDEDDYSSPS
+183 EDLLFGDEDDFSSPS

-212 EHLKDKNPLI
+212 EHLAEKNPLI
-222 GREKE
+222 GRERE

-406 DAAAIEYAVTS
+406 DDAAIEYAVTS

-425 FLPDKAIDLMD
+425 FLPDKAIDIID
-436 EAAAKLRMERD
+436 EAGAQAEMEGKKYKKIGKK
-447 SQPEE
+447 Q
-452 LDEITRRL
+452 
-460 RQLEIERE
+460 
-468 AIKREGDEAKLDAL
+468 
-482 NKEIAELQ
+482 IA
-490 EREKNFRAKWEGEKE
+490 E
-505 VLAKIQQ
+505 VLAK
-512 DKQQMEQLKF
+512 
-522 EAERAEREGDYGRV
+522 V
-536 AEIRYGKLQQLQHDI
+536 AKI
-551 DAQQEQLRSRQG
+551 DALAIKQDDNKNLASLESR
-563 AEAMVKEEVT
+563 MK
-573 PDDIADVVARWTGI
+573 DVI
-587 PVTRMLQSEREKLL
+587 Y
-601 HLEDELHRRVVGQDE
+601 GQDR
-616 AIQAVA
+616 AIQTAVE
-622 DAVRRSRAG
+622 AVQLSKAG
-631 LQDPKRPIG
+631 LTDENKPLASLLFVGP
-640 SFIFLGT
+640 
-647 TGVGKTELAKALA
+647 TGVGKTEVAKMLAQELGVKLVR
-660 DYLFNDEN
+660 F
-668 MMTRIDMSEYQ
+668 DMSEYV
-679 EKFSV
+679 EKHTV
-684 SRLVGAPP
+684 AKLIGAPA
-692 GYVGYEE
+692 GYVGYDD
-699 GGQLTEAVRRKPY
+699 GGLLTDAVRKSPDC
-712 SVVLFDEIEKAHP
+712 VLLLDEIEKAHS
-725 DVFNILL
+725 DIFNILL
-732 QVLDDGR
+732 QVMDYGV
-739 LTDNKGRTVNFKNTI
+739 LTDSKGHKAHFKNVI
-754 IIMTSNMGS
+754 LIMTSNAGAQYASQASVGFASTATAGS
-763 QLIQQKFEAIARKS
+763 AMLKQVKHTFKPEFINRLNEIVVFNDMDEQMAKLILGKKLRELNAKLAAKSVSITLTDEAHKHLLKSGYSKEYGAREMDRVIQQQLKTMLM
-777 ADERERIIDETKG
+777 REILFGK
-790 EVLEMLKK
+790 LKK
-798 TIRPEFLNRIDD
+798 GGE
-810 IIMFEPLTQPQI
+810 
-822 EQIVRLQ
+822 
-829 VNGIERLLKD
+829 
-839 QDVHIEV
+839 
-846 SDAAVKLV
+846 A
-854 AKAGFD
+854 
-860 PEFGARPVKRAL
+860 
-872 QRLLL
+872 
-877 NDLSKA
+877 
-883 LLAGTVDKTRPIR
+883 TVDLQNGTLTIKQ
-896 VDVDGD
+896 
-902 ALRFSNAD
+902 S

>member
-58 DIDDFLDELD
+58 DLDNFLDELD

-146 TGTEIHFH
+146 TATEIHFH
-154 EHSTG
+154 ERSTG

-198 HKNDKWKKYVTCIN
+198 RKNDKWKKYVTCIN
-212 EHLKDKNPLI
+212 EHLAEKNPLI
-222 GREKE
+222 GRERE

-406 DAAAIEYAVTS
+406 DDAAIEYAVTS

-425 FLPDKAIDLMD
+425 FLPDKAIDIID
-436 EAAAKLRMERD
+436 EAGAQAEMEGKKYKKIGKK
-447 SQPEE
+447 Q
-452 LDEITRRL
+452 
-460 RQLEIERE
+460 
-468 AIKREGDEAKLDAL
+468 
-482 NKEIAELQ
+482 IA
-490 EREKNFRAKWEGEKE
+490 E
-505 VLAKIQQ
+505 VLAK
-512 DKQQMEQLKF
+512 
-522 EAERAEREGDYGRV
+522 V
-536 AEIRYGKLQQLQHDI
+536 AKI
-551 DAQQEQLRSRQG
+551 DALAIKQDDNKNLASLESR
-563 AEAMVKEEVT
+563 MK
-573 PDDIADVVARWTGI
+573 DVI
-587 PVTRMLQSEREKLL
+587 Y
-601 HLEDELHRRVVGQDE
+601 GQDR
-616 AIQAVA
+616 AIQTVVEAVQL
-622 DAVRRSRAG
+622 SKAG
-631 LQDPKRPIG
+631 LTDENKPLASLLFVGP
-640 SFIFLGT
+640 
-647 TGVGKTELAKALA
+647 TGVGKTEVAKMLAQELGVKLVR
-660 DYLFNDEN
+660 F
-668 MMTRIDMSEYQ
+668 DMSEYV
-679 EKFSV
+679 EKHTV
-684 SRLVGAPP
+684 AKLIGAPA
-692 GYVGYEE
+692 GYVGYDD
-699 GGQLTEAVRRKPY
+699 GGLLTDAVRKSPDC
-712 SVVLFDEIEKAHP
+712 VLLLDEIEKAHS
-725 DVFNILL
+725 DIFNILL
-732 QVLDDGR
+732 QVMDYGV
-739 LTDNKGRTVNFKNTI
+739 LTDSKGRKAHFKNVI
-754 IIMTSNMGS
+754 LIMTSNAGAQYASQASVGFASTATAGS
-763 QLIQQKFEAIARKS
+763 AMLKQVKHTFKPEFINRLNEIVVFNDMDEQMAKLILGKKLRELNAKLAAKSVSITLTDKAHQHLLKNGYSKEYGAREMDRVIQQQLKTMLM
-777 ADERERIIDETKG
+777 REILFGK
-790 EVLEMLKK
+790 LKK
-798 TIRPEFLNRIDD
+798 GGE
-810 IIMFEPLTQPQI
+810 
-822 EQIVRLQ
+822 
-829 VNGIERLLKD
+829 
-839 QDVHIEV
+839 
-846 SDAAVKLV
+846 A
-854 AKAGFD
+854 
-860 PEFGARPVKRAL
+860 
-872 QRLLL
+872 
-877 NDLSKA
+877 
-883 LLAGTVDKTRPIR
+883 TVDLQNGTLTIKQ
-896 VDVDGD
+896 
-902 ALRFSNAD
+902 S

>member
-58 DIDDFLDELD
+58 DLDNFLDELD

-146 TGTEIHFH
+146 TATEIHFH
-154 EHSTG
+154 ERSTG

-183 EDLLFGDEDDYSSPS
+183 EDLLFGDEDDFSSPS

-212 EHLKDKNPLI
+212 EHLAEKNPLI

-239 KNNPLHIGEPGVGKT
+239 KNNPLHIGEPGVGKP

-406 DAAAIEYAVTS
+406 DATAIEYAVTS

-425 FLPDKAIDLMD
+425 FLPDKAIDIID
-436 EAAAKLRMERD
+436 EAGAQAEMEGKKYKKIGKK
-447 SQPEE
+447 Q
-452 LDEITRRL
+452 
-460 RQLEIERE
+460 
-468 AIKREGDEAKLDAL
+468 
-482 NKEIAELQ
+482 IA
-490 EREKNFRAKWEGEKE
+490 E
-505 VLAKIQQ
+505 VLAK
-512 DKQQMEQLKF
+512 
-522 EAERAEREGDYGRV
+522 V
-536 AEIRYGKLQQLQHDI
+536 AKI
-551 DAQQEQLRSRQG
+551 DALAIKQDDNKNLASLESR
-563 AEAMVKEEVT
+563 MK
-573 PDDIADVVARWTGI
+573 DVI
-587 PVTRMLQSEREKLL
+587 Y
-601 HLEDELHRRVVGQDE
+601 GQDR
-616 AIQAVA
+616 AIQTVVEAVQL
-622 DAVRRSRAG
+622 SKAG
-631 LQDPKRPIG
+631 LTDENKPLASLLFVGP
-640 SFIFLGT
+640 
-647 TGVGKTELAKALA
+647 TGVGKTEVAKMLAQELGVKLVR
-660 DYLFNDEN
+660 F
-668 MMTRIDMSEYQ
+668 DMSEYV
-679 EKFSV
+679 EKHTV
-684 SRLVGAPP
+684 AKLIGAPA
-692 GYVGYEE
+692 GYVGYDD
-699 GGQLTEAVRRKPY
+699 GGLLTDAVRKSPDC
-712 SVVLFDEIEKAHP
+712 VLLLDEIEKAHS
-725 DVFNILL
+725 DIFNILL
-732 QVLDDGR
+732 QVMDYGV
-739 LTDNKGRTVNFKNTI
+739 LTDSKGRKAHFKNVI
-754 IIMTSNMGS
+754 LIMTSNAGAQYASQASMGFAS
-763 QLIQQKFEAIARKS
+763 TATAGSAMLKQVKHTFKPEFINRLNEIVVFNDMDEQMAKLILGKKLRELNAKLAAKSVSITLTDEAHQHLLKSGYSKEYGAREMDRVIQQQLKTMLM
-777 ADERERIIDETKG
+777 REILFGK
-790 EVLEMLKK
+790 LKK
-798 TIRPEFLNRIDD
+798 GGE
-810 IIMFEPLTQPQI
+810 
-822 EQIVRLQ
+822 
-829 VNGIERLLKD
+829 
-839 QDVHIEV
+839 
-846 SDAAVKLV
+846 A
-854 AKAGFD
+854 
-860 PEFGARPVKRAL
+860 
-872 QRLLL
+872 
-877 NDLSKA
+877 
-883 LLAGTVDKTRPIR
+883 TVDLQNGTLTIKQ
-896 VDVDGD
+896 
-902 ALRFSNAD
+902 S

>member
-58 DIDDFLDELD
+58 DLDNFLDELD

-146 TGTEIHFH
+146 TATEIHFH
-154 EHSTG
+154 ERSTG

-212 EHLKDKNPLI
+212 EHLAEKNPLI

-425 FLPDKAIDLMD
+425 FLPDKAIDIID
-436 EAAAKLRMERD
+436 EAGAQAEMEGKKYKKIGKK
-447 SQPEE
+447 Q
-452 LDEITRRL
+452 
-460 RQLEIERE
+460 
-468 AIKREGDEAKLDAL
+468 
-482 NKEIAELQ
+482 IA
-490 EREKNFRAKWEGEKE
+490 E
-505 VLAKIQQ
+505 VLAK
-512 DKQQMEQLKF
+512 
-522 EAERAEREGDYGRV
+522 V
-536 AEIRYGKLQQLQHDI
+536 AKI
-551 DAQQEQLRSRQG
+551 DALAIKQDDNKNLASLESR
-563 AEAMVKEEVT
+563 MK
-573 PDDIADVVARWTGI
+573 DVI
-587 PVTRMLQSEREKLL
+587 Y
-601 HLEDELHRRVVGQDE
+601 GQDR
-616 AIQAVA
+616 AIQTVVEAVQL
-622 DAVRRSRAG
+622 SKAG
-631 LQDPKRPIG
+631 LTDENKPLASLLFVGP
-640 SFIFLGT
+640 
-647 TGVGKTELAKALA
+647 TGVGKTEVAKMLAQELGVKLVR
-660 DYLFNDEN
+660 F
-668 MMTRIDMSEYQ
+668 DMSEYV
-679 EKFSV
+679 EKHTV
-684 SRLVGAPP
+684 AKLIGAPA
-692 GYVGYEE
+692 GYVGYDD
-699 GGQLTEAVRRKPY
+699 GGLLTDAVRKSPDC
-712 SVVLFDEIEKAHP
+712 VLLLDEIEKAHS
-725 DVFNILL
+725 DIFNILL
-732 QVLDDGR
+732 QVMDYGV
-739 LTDNKGRTVNFKNTI
+739 LTDSKGHKAHFKNVI
-754 IIMTSNMGS
+754 LIMTSNAGAQYASQASVGFASTASAGS
-763 QLIQQKFEAIARKS
+763 AMLKQVKHTFKPEFINRLNEIVVFNDMDEQMAKLILGKKLRELNAKLAAKSVSITLTDEAHQHLLKSGYSKEYGAREMDRVIQQRLKTMLM
-777 ADERERIIDETKG
+777 REILFGK
-790 EVLEMLKK
+790 LKK
-798 TIRPEFLNRIDD
+798 GGE
-810 IIMFEPLTQPQI
+810 
-822 EQIVRLQ
+822 
-829 VNGIERLLKD
+829 
-839 QDVHIEV
+839 
-846 SDAAVKLV
+846 A
-854 AKAGFD
+854 
-860 PEFGARPVKRAL
+860 
-872 QRLLL
+872 
-877 NDLSKA
+877 
-883 LLAGTVDKTRPIR
+883 TVDLQNGTLTIKQ
-896 VDVDGD
+896 
-902 ALRFSNAD
+902 S

>member
-58 DIDDFLDELD
+58 DLDNFLDELD

-146 TGTEIHFH
+146 TATEIHFH
-154 EHSTG
+154 ERSTG

-183 EDLLFGDEDDYSSPS
+183 EDLLFGDEDDFSSPS

-212 EHLKDKNPLI
+212 EHLAEKNPLI
-222 GREKE
+222 GRERE

-425 FLPDKAIDLMD
+425 FLPDKAIDIID
-436 EAAAKLRMERD
+436 EAGAQAEMEGKKYKKIGKK
-447 SQPEE
+447 Q
-452 LDEITRRL
+452 
-460 RQLEIERE
+460 
-468 AIKREGDEAKLDAL
+468 
-482 NKEIAELQ
+482 IA
-490 EREKNFRAKWEGEKE
+490 E
-505 VLAKIQQ
+505 VLAK
-512 DKQQMEQLKF
+512 
-522 EAERAEREGDYGRV
+522 V
-536 AEIRYGKLQQLQHDI
+536 AKI
-551 DAQQEQLRSRQG
+551 DALAIKQDDNKNLASLESR
-563 AEAMVKEEVT
+563 MK
-573 PDDIADVVARWTGI
+573 DVI
-587 PVTRMLQSEREKLL
+587 Y
-601 HLEDELHRRVVGQDE
+601 GQDR
-616 AIQAVA
+616 AIQTVVEAVQL
-622 DAVRRSRAG
+622 SKAG
-631 LQDPKRPIG
+631 LTDENKPLASLLFVGP
-640 SFIFLGT
+640 
-647 TGVGKTELAKALA
+647 TGVGKTEVAKMLAQELGVKLVR
-660 DYLFNDEN
+660 F
-668 MMTRIDMSEYQ
+668 DMSEYV
-679 EKFSV
+679 EKHTV
-684 SRLVGAPP
+684 AKLIGAPA
-692 GYVGYEE
+692 GYVGYDD
-699 GGQLTEAVRRKPY
+699 GGLLTDAVRKSPDC
-712 SVVLFDEIEKAHP
+712 VLLLDEIEKAHS
-725 DVFNILL
+725 DIFNILL
-732 QVLDDGR
+732 QVMDYGV
-739 LTDNKGRTVNFKNTI
+739 LTDSKGRKAHFKNVI
-754 IIMTSNMGS
+754 LIMTSNAGAQYASQASVGFASTASAGS
-763 QLIQQKFEAIARKS
+763 AMLKQVKHTFKPEFINRLNEIVVFNDMDEQMAKLILGKKLRELNAKLAAKSVSIALTDEAHQHLLKSGYSKEYGAREMDRVIQQQLKTMLM
-777 ADERERIIDETKG
+777 REILFGK
-790 EVLEMLKK
+790 LKK
-798 TIRPEFLNRIDD
+798 GGE
-810 IIMFEPLTQPQI
+810 
-822 EQIVRLQ
+822 
-829 VNGIERLLKD
+829 
-839 QDVHIEV
+839 
-846 SDAAVKLV
+846 A
-854 AKAGFD
+854 
-860 PEFGARPVKRAL
+860 
-872 QRLLL
+872 
-877 NDLSKA
+877 
-883 LLAGTVDKTRPIR
+883 TVDLQNGTLTIKQ
-896 VDVDGD
+896 
-902 ALRFSNAD
+902 S

>member
-8 FNRDLNKAMKFASQ
+8 FNRDLNKAMKYASQ

-58 DIDDFLDELD
+58 DLDDFLDELD

-107 AERKAIDMPMA
+107 AERKAIDIPMA

-146 TGTEIHFH
+146 TETEIHFH
-154 EHSTG
+154 ERSTG

-183 EDLLFGDEDDYSSPS
+183 EDLPFGDEDDFSSPS

-212 EHLKDKNPLI
+212 EHLAEKNPLI
-222 GREKE
+222 GRERE

-254 ALVYGVARRIEEGK
+254 ALVYGVARRIEEDK

-406 DAAAIEYAVTS
+406 DADAIEYAVTS

-425 FLPDKAIDLMD
+425 FLPDKAIDIID
-436 EAAAKLRMERD
+436 EAGAQAEMEGKKYKKIGKK
-447 SQPEE
+447 Q
-452 LDEITRRL
+452 
-460 RQLEIERE
+460 
-468 AIKREGDEAKLDAL
+468 
-482 NKEIAELQ
+482 IA
-490 EREKNFRAKWEGEKE
+490 E
-505 VLAKIQQ
+505 VLAK
-512 DKQQMEQLKF
+512 
-522 EAERAEREGDYGRV
+522 V
-536 AEIRYGKLQQLQHDI
+536 AKI
-551 DAQQEQLRSRQG
+551 DALAIKQDDNKNLASLESR
-563 AEAMVKEEVT
+563 MKSV
-573 PDDIADVVARWTGI
+573 IY
-587 PVTRMLQSEREKLL
+587 
-601 HLEDELHRRVVGQDE
+601 GQNR
-616 AIQAVA
+616 AIQTVVEAVQL
-622 DAVRRSRAG
+622 SKAG
-631 LQDPKRPIG
+631 LTDENKPLASLLFVGP
-640 SFIFLGT
+640 
-647 TGVGKTELAKALA
+647 TGVGKTEVAKMLAQELGVKLVR
-660 DYLFNDEN
+660 F
-668 MMTRIDMSEYQ
+668 DMSEYV
-679 EKFSV
+679 EKHTV
-684 SRLVGAPP
+684 AKLIGAPA
-692 GYVGYEE
+692 GYVGYDD
-699 GGQLTEAVRRKPY
+699 GGLLTDAVRKSPDC
-712 SVVLFDEIEKAHP
+712 VLLLDEIEKAHS
-725 DVFNILL
+725 DIFNILL
-732 QVLDDGR
+732 QVMDYGV
-739 LTDNKGRTVNFKNTI
+739 LTDSKGRKAHFKNVI
-754 IIMTSNMGS
+754 LIMTSNAGAQYASQASVGFASTATAGS
-763 QLIQQKFEAIARKS
+763 AMLKQVKHTFKPEFINRLNEIVVFNDMDEQMAKLILGKKLRELNAKLAAKSVSITLTDEAHQHLLKSGYSKEYGAREMDRVIQQQLKTMLM
-777 ADERERIIDETKG
+777 REILFGK
-790 EVLEMLKK
+790 LKK
-798 TIRPEFLNRIDD
+798 GGE
-810 IIMFEPLTQPQI
+810 
-822 EQIVRLQ
+822 
-829 VNGIERLLKD
+829 
-839 QDVHIEV
+839 
-846 SDAAVKLV
+846 A
-854 AKAGFD
+854 
-860 PEFGARPVKRAL
+860 
-872 QRLLL
+872 
-877 NDLSKA
+877 
-883 LLAGTVDKTRPIR
+883 TVDLQNGTLTIKQ
-896 VDVDGD
+896 
-902 ALRFSNAD
+902 S

>member
-58 DIDDFLDELD
+58 DLDNFLDELD

-146 TGTEIHFH
+146 TATEIHFH
-154 EHSTG
+154 ERSTG

-183 EDLLFGDEDDYSSPS
+183 EDLLFGDEDDFSSPS

-212 EHLKDKNPLI
+212 EHLAEKNPLI

-425 FLPDKAIDLMD
+425 FLPDKAIDIID
-436 EAAAKLRMERD
+436 EAGAQAEMEGKKYKKIGKK
-447 SQPEE
+447 Q
-452 LDEITRRL
+452 
-460 RQLEIERE
+460 
-468 AIKREGDEAKLDAL
+468 
-482 NKEIAELQ
+482 IA
-490 EREKNFRAKWEGEKE
+490 E
-505 VLAKIQQ
+505 VLAK
-512 DKQQMEQLKF
+512 
-522 EAERAEREGDYGRV
+522 V
-536 AEIRYGKLQQLQHDI
+536 AKI
-551 DAQQEQLRSRQG
+551 DALAIKQDDNKNLASLESR
-563 AEAMVKEEVT
+563 MK
-573 PDDIADVVARWTGI
+573 DVI
-587 PVTRMLQSEREKLL
+587 Y
-601 HLEDELHRRVVGQDE
+601 GQDR
-616 AIQAVA
+616 AIQTVVEAVQL
-622 DAVRRSRAG
+622 SKAG
-631 LQDPKRPIG
+631 LTDENKPLASLLFVGP
-640 SFIFLGT
+640 
-647 TGVGKTELAKALA
+647 TGVGKTEVAKMLAQELGVKLVR
-660 DYLFNDEN
+660 F
-668 MMTRIDMSEYQ
+668 DMSEYV
-679 EKFSV
+679 EKHTV
-684 SRLVGAPP
+684 AKLIGAPA
-692 GYVGYEE
+692 GYVGYDD
-699 GGQLTEAVRRKPY
+699 GGLLTDAVRKSPDC
-712 SVVLFDEIEKAHP
+712 VLLLDEIEKAHS
-725 DVFNILL
+725 DIFNILL
-732 QVLDDGR
+732 QVMDYGV
-739 LTDNKGRTVNFKNTI
+739 LTDSKGRKAHFKNVILI
-754 IIMTSNMGS
+754 ITSNAGAQYASQASVGFASTASAGS
-763 QLIQQKFEAIARKS
+763 AMLKQVKHTFKPEFINRLNEIVVFNDMDEQMAKLILGKKLRELNAKLAAKSVSITLTDEAHQHLLKSGYSKEYGAREMDRVIQQQLKTMLM
-777 ADERERIIDETKG
+777 REILFGK
-790 EVLEMLKK
+790 LKK
-798 TIRPEFLNRIDD
+798 GGE
-810 IIMFEPLTQPQI
+810 
-822 EQIVRLQ
+822 
-829 VNGIERLLKD
+829 
-839 QDVHIEV
+839 
-846 SDAAVKLV
+846 A
-854 AKAGFD
+854 
-860 PEFGARPVKRAL
+860 
-872 QRLLL
+872 
-877 NDLSKA
+877 
-883 LLAGTVDKTRPIR
+883 TVDLQNGTLTIKQ
-896 VDVDGD
+896 
-902 ALRFSNAD
+902 S

>member
-8 FNRDLNKAMKFASQ
+8 FNRDLNKAMKYASQ

-58 DIDDFLDELD
+58 DLDNFLDELD

-146 TGTEIHFH
+146 TATEIHFH
-154 EHSTG
+154 ERSTG

-183 EDLLFGDEDDYSSPS
+183 EDLLFGDEDDFSSPS

-212 EHLKDKNPLI
+212 EHLAEKNPLI

-239 KNNPLHIGEPGVGKT
+239 KNNPLHIGELGVGKT

-425 FLPDKAIDLMD
+425 FLPDKAIDIID
-436 EAAAKLRMERD
+436 EAGAQAEMEGKKYKKIGKK
-447 SQPEE
+447 Q
-452 LDEITRRL
+452 
-460 RQLEIERE
+460 
-468 AIKREGDEAKLDAL
+468 
-482 NKEIAELQ
+482 IA
-490 EREKNFRAKWEGEKE
+490 E
-505 VLAKIQQ
+505 VLAK
-512 DKQQMEQLKF
+512 
-522 EAERAEREGDYGRV
+522 V
-536 AEIRYGKLQQLQHDI
+536 AKI
-551 DAQQEQLRSRQG
+551 DALAIKQDDNKNLASLESR
-563 AEAMVKEEVT
+563 MK
-573 PDDIADVVARWTGI
+573 DVI
-587 PVTRMLQSEREKLL
+587 Y
-601 HLEDELHRRVVGQDE
+601 GQDR
-616 AIQAVA
+616 AIQTVVEAVQL
-622 DAVRRSRAG
+622 SKAG
-631 LQDPKRPIG
+631 LTDENKPLASLLFVGP
-640 SFIFLGT
+640 
-647 TGVGKTELAKALA
+647 TGVGKTEVAKMLAQELGVKLVR
-660 DYLFNDEN
+660 F
-668 MMTRIDMSEYQ
+668 DMSEYV
-679 EKFSV
+679 EKHTV
-684 SRLVGAPP
+684 AKLIGAPA
-692 GYVGYEE
+692 GYVGYDD
-699 GGQLTEAVRRKPY
+699 GGLLTDAVRKSPDC
-712 SVVLFDEIEKAHP
+712 VLLLDEIEKAHS
-725 DVFNILL
+725 DIFNILL
-732 QVLDDGR
+732 QVMDYGV
-739 LTDNKGRTVNFKNTI
+739 LTDSKGRKAHFKNVI
-754 IIMTSNMGS
+754 LIMTSNAGAQYASQASMGFAS
-763 QLIQQKFEAIARKS
+763 TATAGSAMLKQVKHTFKPEFINRLNEIVVFNDMDEQMAKLILGKKLRELNAKLAAKSVSIALTDEAHQHLLKSGYSKEYGAREMDRVIQQQLKTMLM
-777 ADERERIIDETKG
+777 REILFGK
-790 EVLEMLKK
+790 LKK
-798 TIRPEFLNRIDD
+798 GGE
-810 IIMFEPLTQPQI
+810 
-822 EQIVRLQ
+822 
-829 VNGIERLLKD
+829 
-839 QDVHIEV
+839 
-846 SDAAVKLV
+846 A
-854 AKAGFD
+854 
-860 PEFGARPVKRAL
+860 
-872 QRLLL
+872 
-877 NDLSKA
+877 
-883 LLAGTVDKTRPIR
+883 TVDLQNGTLTIKQ
-896 VDVDGD
+896 
-902 ALRFSNAD
+902 S

>member
-58 DIDDFLDELD
+58 DLDDFLDELD

-154 EHSTG
+154 ERSTG
-159 VEEDDDQYSN
+159 VEEDDQYSN

-183 EDLLFGDEDDYSSPS
+183 EDLLFGDEDDFSSPS

-212 EHLKDKNPLI
+212 EHLAEKNPLI
-222 GREKE
+222 GRERE

-385 EAIHILKSLKPIY
+385 EAIHILKSLKSIY

-406 DAAAIEYAVTS
+406 DDAAIEYAVTS

-425 FLPDKAIDLMD
+425 FLPDKAIDIID
-436 EAAAKLRMERD
+436 EAGAQAEMEGKKYKKIGKK
-447 SQPEE
+447 Q
-452 LDEITRRL
+452 
-460 RQLEIERE
+460 
-468 AIKREGDEAKLDAL
+468 
-482 NKEIAELQ
+482 IA
-490 EREKNFRAKWEGEKE
+490 E
-505 VLAKIQQ
+505 VLAK
-512 DKQQMEQLKF
+512 
-522 EAERAEREGDYGRV
+522 V
-536 AEIRYGKLQQLQHDI
+536 AKI
-551 DAQQEQLRSRQG
+551 DALAIKQDDNKNLASLESR
-563 AEAMVKEEVT
+563 MK
-573 PDDIADVVARWTGI
+573 DVI
-587 PVTRMLQSEREKLL
+587 Y
-601 HLEDELHRRVVGQDE
+601 GQDR
-616 AIQAVA
+616 AIQTVVEAVQL
-622 DAVRRSRAG
+622 SKAG
-631 LQDPKRPIG
+631 LTDENKPLASLLFVGP
-640 SFIFLGT
+640 
-647 TGVGKTELAKALA
+647 TGVGKTEVAKTLAQELGVKLVR
-660 DYLFNDEN
+660 F
-668 MMTRIDMSEYQ
+668 DMSEYV
-679 EKFSV
+679 EKHTV
-684 SRLVGAPP
+684 AKLIGAPA
-692 GYVGYEE
+692 GYVGYDD
-699 GGQLTEAVRRKPY
+699 GGLLTDAVRKSPDC
-712 SVVLFDEIEKAHP
+712 VLLLDEIEKAHS
-725 DVFNILL
+725 DIFNILL
-732 QVLDDGR
+732 QVMDYGV
-739 LTDNKGRTVNFKNTI
+739 LTDSKGRKAHFKNVI
-754 IIMTSNMGS
+754 LIMTSNAGAQYASQASVGFASTATAGS
-763 QLIQQKFEAIARKS
+763 AMLKQVKHTFKPEFINRLNEIVVFNDMDEQMAKLILGKKLRELNAKLAAKSVSITLTDEAHQHLLKSGYSKEYGAREMDRVIQQQLKTMLM
-777 ADERERIIDETKG
+777 REILFGK
-790 EVLEMLKK
+790 LKK
-798 TIRPEFLNRIDD
+798 GGE
-810 IIMFEPLTQPQI
+810 
-822 EQIVRLQ
+822 
-829 VNGIERLLKD
+829 
-839 QDVHIEV
+839 
-846 SDAAVKLV
+846 A
-854 AKAGFD
+854 
-860 PEFGARPVKRAL
+860 
-872 QRLLL
+872 
-877 NDLSKA
+877 
-883 LLAGTVDKTRPIR
+883 TVDLQNGTLTIKQ
-896 VDVDGD
+896 
-902 ALRFSNAD
+902 S

>member
-8 FNRDLNKAMKFASQ
+8 FNRDLNKAMKYASQ

-58 DIDDFLDELD
+58 DLDDFLDELD

-154 EHSTG
+154 ERSTG

-183 EDLLFGDEDDYSSPS
+183 EDLLFGDEDDFSSPS

-212 EHLKDKNPLI
+212 EHLAEKNPLI
-222 GREKE
+222 GRERE

-254 ALVYGVARRIEEGK
+254 ALVYGVARRIEEGN

-406 DAAAIEYAVTS
+406 DDAAIEYAVTS

-425 FLPDKAIDLMD
+425 FLPDKAIDIID
-436 EAAAKLRMERD
+436 EAGAQAEMEGKKYKKIGKK
-447 SQPEE
+447 Q
-452 LDEITRRL
+452 
-460 RQLEIERE
+460 
-468 AIKREGDEAKLDAL
+468 
-482 NKEIAELQ
+482 IA
-490 EREKNFRAKWEGEKE
+490 E
-505 VLAKIQQ
+505 VLAK
-512 DKQQMEQLKF
+512 
-522 EAERAEREGDYGRV
+522 V
-536 AEIRYGKLQQLQHDI
+536 AKI
-551 DAQQEQLRSRQG
+551 DALAIKQ
-563 AEAMVKEEVT
+563 
-573 PDDIADVVARWTGI
+573 DDNKNLASLESHMKDVI
-587 PVTRMLQSEREKLL
+587 Y
-601 HLEDELHRRVVGQDE
+601 GQDR
-616 AIQAVA
+616 AIQTVVEAVQL
-622 DAVRRSRAG
+622 SKAG
-631 LQDPKRPIG
+631 LTDENKPLASLLFVGP
-640 SFIFLGT
+640 
-647 TGVGKTELAKALA
+647 TGVGKTEVAKMLAQELGVKLVR
-660 DYLFNDEN
+660 F
-668 MMTRIDMSEYQ
+668 DMSEYV
-679 EKFSV
+679 EKHTV
-684 SRLVGAPP
+684 AKLIGAPA
-692 GYVGYEE
+692 GYVGYDD
-699 GGQLTEAVRRKPY
+699 GGLLTDAVRKSPDC
-712 SVVLFDEIEKAHP
+712 VLLLDEIEKAHS
-725 DVFNILL
+725 DIFNILL
-732 QVLDDGR
+732 QVMDYGV
-739 LTDNKGRTVNFKNTI
+739 LTDSKGRKAHFKNVI
-754 IIMTSNMGS
+754 LIMTSNAGAQYASQASVGFASTASAGS
-763 QLIQQKFEAIARKS
+763 AMLKQVKHTFKPEFINRLNEIVVFNDMDEQMAKLILGKKLRELNAKLAAKSVSITLTDEAHQHLLKSGYSKEYGAREMDRVIQQQLKTMLM
-777 ADERERIIDETKG
+777 REILFGKLKKGG
-790 EVLEMLKK
+790 EV
-798 TIRPEFLNRIDD
+798 
-810 IIMFEPLTQPQI
+810 
-822 EQIVRLQ
+822 
-829 VNGIERLLKD
+829 
-839 QDVHIEV
+839 
-846 SDAAVKLV
+846 
-854 AKAGFD
+854 
-860 PEFGARPVKRAL
+860 
-872 QRLLL
+872 
-877 NDLSKA
+877 
-883 LLAGTVDKTRPIR
+883 TVDLQNGTLTIKQ
-896 VDVDGD
+896 
-902 ALRFSNAD
+902 S

>member
-58 DIDDFLDELD
+58 DLDNFLDELD

-146 TGTEIHFH
+146 TATEIHFH
-154 EHSTG
+154 ERSTG

-183 EDLLFGDEDDYSSPS
+183 ENLLFGDEDDFSSPS

-212 EHLKDKNPLI
+212 EHLAEKNPLI

-425 FLPDKAIDLMD
+425 FLPDKAIDIID
-436 EAAAKLRMERD
+436 EAGAQAEMEGKKYKKIGKK
-447 SQPEE
+447 Q
-452 LDEITRRL
+452 
-460 RQLEIERE
+460 
-468 AIKREGDEAKLDAL
+468 
-482 NKEIAELQ
+482 IA
-490 EREKNFRAKWEGEKE
+490 E
-505 VLAKIQQ
+505 VLAK
-512 DKQQMEQLKF
+512 
-522 EAERAEREGDYGRV
+522 V
-536 AEIRYGKLQQLQHDI
+536 AKI
-551 DAQQEQLRSRQG
+551 DALAIKQDDNKNLASLESR
-563 AEAMVKEEVT
+563 MK
-573 PDDIADVVARWTGI
+573 DVI
-587 PVTRMLQSEREKLL
+587 Y
-601 HLEDELHRRVVGQDE
+601 GQDR
-616 AIQAVA
+616 AIQTVVEAVQL
-622 DAVRRSRAG
+622 SKAG
-631 LQDPKRPIG
+631 LTDENKPLASLLFVGP
-640 SFIFLGT
+640 
-647 TGVGKTELAKALA
+647 TGVGKTEVAKMLAQELGVKLVR
-660 DYLFNDEN
+660 F
-668 MMTRIDMSEYQ
+668 DMSEYV
-679 EKFSV
+679 EKHTV
-684 SRLVGAPP
+684 AKLIGAPA
-692 GYVGYEE
+692 GYVGYDD
-699 GGQLTEAVRRKPY
+699 GGLLTDAVRKSPDC
-712 SVVLFDEIEKAHP
+712 VLLLDEIEKAHS
-725 DVFNILL
+725 DIFNILL
-732 QVLDDGR
+732 QVMDYGV
-739 LTDNKGRTVNFKNTI
+739 LTDSKGRKAHFKNVI
-754 IIMTSNMGS
+754 LIMTSNAGAQYASQASVGFASTASAGS
-763 QLIQQKFEAIARKS
+763 AMLKQVKHTFKPEFINRLNEIVVFNDMDEQMAKLILGKKLRELNAKLAAKSVSITLTDEAHQHLLKSGYSKEYGAREMDRVIQQQLKTMLM
-777 ADERERIIDETKG
+777 REILFGK
-790 EVLEMLKK
+790 LKK
-798 TIRPEFLNRIDD
+798 GGE
-810 IIMFEPLTQPQI
+810 
-822 EQIVRLQ
+822 
-829 VNGIERLLKD
+829 
-839 QDVHIEV
+839 
-846 SDAAVKLV
+846 A
-854 AKAGFD
+854 
-860 PEFGARPVKRAL
+860 
-872 QRLLL
+872 
-877 NDLSKA
+877 
-883 LLAGTVDKTRPIR
+883 TVDLQNGTLTIKQ
-896 VDVDGD
+896 
-902 ALRFSNAD
+902 S

>member
-8 FNRDLNKAMKFASQ
+8 FNRDLNKAMKYASQ

-58 DIDDFLDELD
+58 DLDDFLDELD

-146 TGTEIHFH
+146 TATEIHFH
-154 EHSTG
+154 ERSTG
-159 VEEDDDQYSN
+159 VEEDDQYSN

-183 EDLLFGDEDDYSSPS
+183 EDLLFGDEDDFSSPS
-198 HKNDKWKKYVTCIN
+198 HKNNKWKKYVTCIN
-212 EHLKDKNPLI
+212 EHLAEKNPLI

-406 DAAAIEYAVTS
+406 DDAAIEYAVTS

-425 FLPDKAIDLMD
+425 FLPDKAIDIID
-436 EAAAKLRMERD
+436 EAGAQAEMEGKKYKKIGKK
-447 SQPEE
+447 Q
-452 LDEITRRL
+452 
-460 RQLEIERE
+460 
-468 AIKREGDEAKLDAL
+468 
-482 NKEIAELQ
+482 IA
-490 EREKNFRAKWEGEKE
+490 E
-505 VLAKIQQ
+505 VLAK
-512 DKQQMEQLKF
+512 
-522 EAERAEREGDYGRV
+522 V
-536 AEIRYGKLQQLQHDI
+536 AKI
-551 DAQQEQLRSRQG
+551 DALAIKQDDNKNLASLESR
-563 AEAMVKEEVT
+563 MK
-573 PDDIADVVARWTGI
+573 DVI
-587 PVTRMLQSEREKLL
+587 Y
-601 HLEDELHRRVVGQDE
+601 GQDR
-616 AIQAVA
+616 AIQTAVE
-622 DAVRRSRAG
+622 AVQLSKAG
-631 LQDPKRPIG
+631 LTDENKPLASLLFVGP
-640 SFIFLGT
+640 
-647 TGVGKTELAKALA
+647 TGVGKTEVAKMLAQELGVKLVR
-660 DYLFNDEN
+660 F
-668 MMTRIDMSEYQ
+668 DMSEYV
-679 EKFSV
+679 EKHTV
-684 SRLVGAPP
+684 AKLIGAPA
-692 GYVGYEE
+692 GYVGYDD
-699 GGQLTEAVRRKPY
+699 GGLLTDAVRKSPDC
-712 SVVLFDEIEKAHP
+712 VLLLDEIEKAHS
-725 DVFNILL
+725 DIFNILL
-732 QVLDDGR
+732 QVMDYGV
-739 LTDNKGRTVNFKNTI
+739 LTDSKGRKAHFKNVI
-754 IIMTSNMGS
+754 LIMTSNAGAQYASQASVGFASTATAGS
-763 QLIQQKFEAIARKS
+763 AMLKQVKHTFKPEFINRLNEIVVFNDMDEQMAKLILGKKLRELNAKLAAKSVSITLTDEAHQHLLKSGYSKEYGAREMDRVIQQQLKTMLM
-777 ADERERIIDETKG
+777 REILFGK
-790 EVLEMLKK
+790 LKK
-798 TIRPEFLNRIDD
+798 GGE
-810 IIMFEPLTQPQI
+810 
-822 EQIVRLQ
+822 
-829 VNGIERLLKD
+829 
-839 QDVHIEV
+839 
-846 SDAAVKLV
+846 A
-854 AKAGFD
+854 
-860 PEFGARPVKRAL
+860 
-872 QRLLL
+872 
-877 NDLSKA
+877 
-883 LLAGTVDKTRPIR
+883 TVDLQNGTLTIKQ
-896 VDVDGD
+896 
-902 ALRFSNAD
+902 S

>member
-8 FNRDLNKAMKFASQ
+8 FNRDLNKAMKYASQ

-58 DIDDFLDELD
+58 DLDNFLDELD

-146 TGTEIHFH
+146 TATEIHFH
-154 EHSTG
+154 ERSTG

-183 EDLLFGDEDDYSSPS
+183 EDLLFGDEDDFSSPS

-212 EHLKDKNPLI
+212 EHLAEKNPLI
-222 GREKE
+222 GRERE

-406 DAAAIEYAVTS
+406 DDAAIEYAVTS

-425 FLPDKAIDLMD
+425 FLPDKAIDIID
-436 EAAAKLRMERD
+436 EAGAQAEMEGKKYKKIGKK
-447 SQPEE
+447 Q
-452 LDEITRRL
+452 
-460 RQLEIERE
+460 
-468 AIKREGDEAKLDAL
+468 
-482 NKEIAELQ
+482 IA
-490 EREKNFRAKWEGEKE
+490 E
-505 VLAKIQQ
+505 VLAK
-512 DKQQMEQLKF
+512 
-522 EAERAEREGDYGRV
+522 V
-536 AEIRYGKLQQLQHDI
+536 AKI
-551 DAQQEQLRSRQG
+551 DALAIKQDDNKNLASLESR
-563 AEAMVKEEVT
+563 MK
-573 PDDIADVVARWTGI
+573 DVI
-587 PVTRMLQSEREKLL
+587 Y
-601 HLEDELHRRVVGQDE
+601 GQDR
-616 AIQAVA
+616 AIQTVVEAVQL
-622 DAVRRSRAG
+622 SKAG
-631 LQDPKRPIG
+631 LTDENKPLASLLFVGP
-640 SFIFLGT
+640 
-647 TGVGKTELAKALA
+647 TGVGKTEVAKMLAQELGVKLVR
-660 DYLFNDEN
+660 F
-668 MMTRIDMSEYQ
+668 DMSEYV
-679 EKFSV
+679 EKHTV
-684 SRLVGAPP
+684 AKLIGAPA
-692 GYVGYEE
+692 GYVGYDD
-699 GGQLTEAVRRKPY
+699 GGLLTDAVRKSPDC
-712 SVVLFDEIEKAHP
+712 VLLLDEIEKAHS
-725 DVFNILL
+725 DIFNILL
-732 QVLDDGR
+732 QVMDYGV
-739 LTDNKGRTVNFKNTI
+739 LTDSKGRKAHFKNVI
-754 IIMTSNMGS
+754 LIMTSNAGAQYASQATVGFASTATAGS
-763 QLIQQKFEAIARKS
+763 AMLKQVKHTFKPEFINRLNEIVVFNDMDEQMAKLILGKKLRELNAKLAAKSVSIALTDEAHQHLLKSGYSKEYGAREMDRVIQQQLKTMLM
-777 ADERERIIDETKG
+777 REILFGK
-790 EVLEMLKK
+790 LKK
-798 TIRPEFLNRIDD
+798 GGE
-810 IIMFEPLTQPQI
+810 
-822 EQIVRLQ
+822 
-829 VNGIERLLKD
+829 
-839 QDVHIEV
+839 
-846 SDAAVKLV
+846 A
-854 AKAGFD
+854 
-860 PEFGARPVKRAL
+860 
-872 QRLLL
+872 
-877 NDLSKA
+877 
-883 LLAGTVDKTRPIR
+883 TVDLQNGTLTIKQ
-896 VDVDGD
+896 
-902 ALRFSNAD
+902 S

>member
-58 DIDDFLDELD
+58 DLDDFLDELD

-183 EDLLFGDEDDYSSPS
+183 EDLLFGDEDDFSSPS

-212 EHLKDKNPLI
+212 EHLAEKNPLI
-222 GREKE
+222 GRERE

-310 AHCIIYLD
+310 ARCIIYLD

-425 FLPDKAIDLMD
+425 FLPDKAIDIID
-436 EAAAKLRMERD
+436 EAGAQAEMEGKKYKKIGKK
-447 SQPEE
+447 Q
-452 LDEITRRL
+452 
-460 RQLEIERE
+460 
-468 AIKREGDEAKLDAL
+468 
-482 NKEIAELQ
+482 IA
-490 EREKNFRAKWEGEKE
+490 E
-505 VLAKIQQ
+505 VLAK
-512 DKQQMEQLKF
+512 
-522 EAERAEREGDYGRV
+522 V
-536 AEIRYGKLQQLQHDI
+536 AKI
-551 DAQQEQLRSRQG
+551 DALAIKQDDNKNLASLESRI
-563 AEAMVKEEVT
+563 K
-573 PDDIADVVARWTGI
+573 DVI
-587 PVTRMLQSEREKLL
+587 Y
-601 HLEDELHRRVVGQDE
+601 GQDR
-616 AIQAVA
+616 AIQTVVEAVQL
-622 DAVRRSRAG
+622 SKAG
-631 LQDPKRPIG
+631 LTDENKPLASLLFVGP
-640 SFIFLGT
+640 
-647 TGVGKTELAKALA
+647 TGVGKTEVAKMLAQELGVKLVR
-660 DYLFNDEN
+660 F
-668 MMTRIDMSEYQ
+668 DMSEYV
-679 EKFSV
+679 EKHTV
-684 SRLVGAPP
+684 AKLIGAPA
-692 GYVGYEE
+692 GYVGYDD
-699 GGQLTEAVRRKPY
+699 GGLLTDAVRKSPDC
-712 SVVLFDEIEKAHP
+712 VLLLDEIEKAHS
-725 DVFNILL
+725 DIFNILL
-732 QVLDDGR
+732 QVMDYGV
-739 LTDNKGRTVNFKNTI
+739 LTDSKGRKAHFKNVI
-754 IIMTSNMGS
+754 LIMTSNAGAQYAS
-763 QLIQQKFEAIARKS
+763 QASVGFASTATASSAMLKQVKHTFKPEFINRLNKIVVFNDMDEQMAKLILGKKLRELNAKLAAKSVSITLTDEAHQHLLKSGYSKEYGAREMDRVIQQQLKTMLM
-777 ADERERIIDETKG
+777 REILFGK
-790 EVLEMLKK
+790 LKK
-798 TIRPEFLNRIDD
+798 GGE
-810 IIMFEPLTQPQI
+810 
-822 EQIVRLQ
+822 
-829 VNGIERLLKD
+829 
-839 QDVHIEV
+839 
-846 SDAAVKLV
+846 A
-854 AKAGFD
+854 
-860 PEFGARPVKRAL
+860 
-872 QRLLL
+872 
-877 NDLSKA
+877 
-883 LLAGTVDKTRPIR
+883 TVDLQNGTLTIKQ
-896 VDVDGD
+896 
-902 ALRFSNAD
+902 S

>member
-58 DIDDFLDELD
+58 DLDNFLDELD

-146 TGTEIHFH
+146 TATEIHFH
-154 EHSTG
+154 ERSTG

-183 EDLLFGDEDDYSSPS
+183 EDLLFGDEDDFSSPS

-212 EHLKDKNPLI
+212 EHLAEKNPLI

-425 FLPDKAIDLMD
+425 FLPDKAIDIID
-436 EAAAKLRMERD
+436 EAGAQAEMEGKKYKK
-447 SQPEE
+447 
-452 LDEITRRL
+452 IG
-460 RQLEIERE
+460 
-468 AIKREGDEAKLDAL
+468 KKH
-482 NKEIAELQ
+482 IA
-490 EREKNFRAKWEGEKE
+490 E
-505 VLAKIQQ
+505 VLAK
-512 DKQQMEQLKF
+512 
-522 EAERAEREGDYGRV
+522 V
-536 AEIRYGKLQQLQHDI
+536 AKI
-551 DAQQEQLRSRQG
+551 DALAIKQDDNKNLASLESR
-563 AEAMVKEEVT
+563 MK
-573 PDDIADVVARWTGI
+573 DVI
-587 PVTRMLQSEREKLL
+587 Y
-601 HLEDELHRRVVGQDE
+601 GQDR
-616 AIQAVA
+616 AIQTVVEAVQL
-622 DAVRRSRAG
+622 SKAG
-631 LQDPKRPIG
+631 LTDENKPLASLLFVGP
-640 SFIFLGT
+640 
-647 TGVGKTELAKALA
+647 TGVGKTEVAKMLAQELGVKLVR
-660 DYLFNDEN
+660 F
-668 MMTRIDMSEYQ
+668 DMSEYV
-679 EKFSV
+679 EKHTV
-684 SRLVGAPP
+684 AKLIGAPA
-692 GYVGYEE
+692 GYVGYDD
-699 GGQLTEAVRRKPY
+699 GGLLTDAVRKSPDC
-712 SVVLFDEIEKAHP
+712 VLLLDEIEKAHS
-725 DVFNILL
+725 DIFNILL
-732 QVLDDGR
+732 QVMDYGV
-739 LTDNKGRTVNFKNTI
+739 LTDSKGRKAHFKNVI
-754 IIMTSNMGS
+754 LIMTSNAGAQYASQASMGFAS
-763 QLIQQKFEAIARKS
+763 TATAGSAMLKQVKHTFKPEFINRLNEIVVFNDMDEQMAKLILGKKLRELNAKLAAKSVSITLTDEAHQHLLKSGYSKEYGAREMDRVIQQRLKTMLM
-777 ADERERIIDETKG
+777 REILFGK
-790 EVLEMLKK
+790 LKK
-798 TIRPEFLNRIDD
+798 GGE
-810 IIMFEPLTQPQI
+810 
-822 EQIVRLQ
+822 
-829 VNGIERLLKD
+829 
-839 QDVHIEV
+839 
-846 SDAAVKLV
+846 A
-854 AKAGFD
+854 
-860 PEFGARPVKRAL
+860 
-872 QRLLL
+872 
-877 NDLSKA
+877 
-883 LLAGTVDKTRPIR
+883 TVDLQNGTLTIKQ
-896 VDVDGD
+896 
-902 ALRFSNAD
+902 S

>member
-58 DIDDFLDELD
+58 DLDDFLDELD

-154 EHSTG
+154 ERSTG

-169 GEGDNPFGLFDDDD
+169 GVGDNPFGLFDDDD
-183 EDLLFGDEDDYSSPS
+183 EDLLFGDEDDFSSPS

-212 EHLKDKNPLI
+212 EHLAEKNPLI
-222 GREKE
+222 GRERE

-363 FTRSVGMIRRFQTI
+363 FTRSVGMIHRFQTI

-425 FLPDKAIDLMD
+425 FLPDKAIDIID
-436 EAAAKLRMERD
+436 EAGAQAEMEGKKYKKIGKK
-447 SQPEE
+447 Q
-452 LDEITRRL
+452 
-460 RQLEIERE
+460 
-468 AIKREGDEAKLDAL
+468 
-482 NKEIAELQ
+482 IA
-490 EREKNFRAKWEGEKE
+490 E
-505 VLAKIQQ
+505 VLAK
-512 DKQQMEQLKF
+512 
-522 EAERAEREGDYGRV
+522 V
-536 AEIRYGKLQQLQHDI
+536 AKI
-551 DAQQEQLRSRQG
+551 DALAIKQDDNKNLASLESR
-563 AEAMVKEEVT
+563 MK
-573 PDDIADVVARWTGI
+573 DVI
-587 PVTRMLQSEREKLL
+587 Y
-601 HLEDELHRRVVGQDE
+601 GQDR
-616 AIQAVA
+616 AIQTVVEAVQL
-622 DAVRRSRAG
+622 SKAG
-631 LQDPKRPIG
+631 LTDENKPLASLLFVGP
-640 SFIFLGT
+640 
-647 TGVGKTELAKALA
+647 TGVGKTEVAKMLAQELGVKLVR
-660 DYLFNDEN
+660 F
-668 MMTRIDMSEYQ
+668 DMSEYV
-679 EKFSV
+679 EKHTV
-684 SRLVGAPP
+684 AKLIGAPA
-692 GYVGYEE
+692 GYVGYDD
-699 GGQLTEAVRRKPY
+699 GGLLTDAVRKSPDC
-712 SVVLFDEIEKAHP
+712 VLLLDEIEKAHS
-725 DVFNILL
+725 DIFNILL
-732 QVLDDGR
+732 QVMDYGV
-739 LTDNKGRTVNFKNTI
+739 LTDSKGRKAHFKNVI
-754 IIMTSNMGS
+754 LIMTSNAGAQYASQASVGFASTATAGS
-763 QLIQQKFEAIARKS
+763 AMLKQVKHTFKPEFINRLNEIVVFNDMDEQMAKLILGKKLRELNAKLAAKSVSITLSDEAHQHLLKSGYSKEYGAREMDRVIQQQLKTMLM
-777 ADERERIIDETKG
+777 REILFGK
-790 EVLEMLKK
+790 LKK
-798 TIRPEFLNRIDD
+798 GGE
-810 IIMFEPLTQPQI
+810 
-822 EQIVRLQ
+822 
-829 VNGIERLLKD
+829 
-839 QDVHIEV
+839 
-846 SDAAVKLV
+846 A
-854 AKAGFD
+854 
-860 PEFGARPVKRAL
+860 
-872 QRLLL
+872 
-877 NDLSKA
+877 
-883 LLAGTVDKTRPIR
+883 TVDLQNGTLTIK
-896 VDVDGD
+896 
-902 ALRFSNAD
+902 

>member
-8 FNRDLNKAMKFASQ
+8 FNRDLNKAMKYASQ

-58 DIDDFLDELD
+58 DLDEFLDELD

-183 EDLLFGDEDDYSSPS
+183 EDLPFGDEDDFSSPS
-198 HKNDKWKKYVTCIN
+198 HQNDKWKKYVTCIN
-212 EHLKDKNPLI
+212 EHLAEKNPLI
-222 GREKE
+222 GRERE

-425 FLPDKAIDLMD
+425 FLPDKAIDIID
-436 EAAAKLRMERD
+436 EAGAQAEMEGKKYKKIGKK
-447 SQPEE
+447 Q
-452 LDEITRRL
+452 
-460 RQLEIERE
+460 
-468 AIKREGDEAKLDAL
+468 
-482 NKEIAELQ
+482 IA
-490 EREKNFRAKWEGEKE
+490 E
-505 VLAKIQQ
+505 VLAK
-512 DKQQMEQLKF
+512 
-522 EAERAEREGDYGRV
+522 V
-536 AEIRYGKLQQLQHDI
+536 AKI
-551 DAQQEQLRSRQG
+551 DALAIKQDDNKNLASLESR
-563 AEAMVKEEVT
+563 MK
-573 PDDIADVVARWTGI
+573 DVI
-587 PVTRMLQSEREKLL
+587 Y
-601 HLEDELHRRVVGQDE
+601 GQDR
-616 AIQAVA
+616 AIQTVVEAVQL
-622 DAVRRSRAG
+622 SKAG
-631 LQDPKRPIG
+631 LTDENKPLASLLFVGP
-640 SFIFLGT
+640 
-647 TGVGKTELAKALA
+647 TGVGKTEVAKMLAQELGVKLVR
-660 DYLFNDEN
+660 F
-668 MMTRIDMSEYQ
+668 DMSEYV
-679 EKFSV
+679 EKHTV
-684 SRLVGAPP
+684 AKLIGAPA
-692 GYVGYEE
+692 GYVGYDD
-699 GGQLTEAVRRKPY
+699 GGLLTDAVRKSPDC
-712 SVVLFDEIEKAHP
+712 VLLLDEIEKAHS
-725 DVFNILL
+725 DIFNILL
-732 QVLDDGR
+732 QVMDYGV
-739 LTDNKGRTVNFKNTI
+739 LTDSKGRKAHFKNVI
-754 IIMTSNMGS
+754 LIMTSNAGAQYASQASVGFASTATAGS
-763 QLIQQKFEAIARKS
+763 AMLKQVKHTFKPEFINRLNEIVVFNDMDEQMAKLILGKKLRELNAKLAAKSVSITLTDEAHQHLLKSGYSKEYGAREMDRVIQQQLKTMLM
-777 ADERERIIDETKG
+777 REILFGK
-790 EVLEMLKK
+790 LKK
-798 TIRPEFLNRIDD
+798 GGE
-810 IIMFEPLTQPQI
+810 
-822 EQIVRLQ
+822 
-829 VNGIERLLKD
+829 
-839 QDVHIEV
+839 
-846 SDAAVKLV
+846 A
-854 AKAGFD
+854 
-860 PEFGARPVKRAL
+860 
-872 QRLLL
+872 
-877 NDLSKA
+877 
-883 LLAGTVDKTRPIR
+883 TVDLQNGTLTIK
-896 VDVDGD
+896 
-902 ALRFSNAD
+902 

>member
-58 DIDDFLDELD
+58 DLDEFLDELD

-154 EHSTG
+154 ERSTG

-183 EDLLFGDEDDYSSPS
+183 EDLLFGDEDDFSSPS

-212 EHLKDKNPLI
+212 EHLAEKNPLI

-254 ALVYGVARRIEEGK
+254 ALVYGVARCIEEGK

-425 FLPDKAIDLMD
+425 FLPDKAIDIID
-436 EAAAKLRMERD
+436 EAGAQAEMEGKKYKKIGKK
-447 SQPEE
+447 Q
-452 LDEITRRL
+452 
-460 RQLEIERE
+460 
-468 AIKREGDEAKLDAL
+468 
-482 NKEIAELQ
+482 IA
-490 EREKNFRAKWEGEKE
+490 E
-505 VLAKIQQ
+505 VLAK
-512 DKQQMEQLKF
+512 
-522 EAERAEREGDYGRV
+522 V
-536 AEIRYGKLQQLQHDI
+536 AKI
-551 DAQQEQLRSRQG
+551 DALAIKQDDNKNLASLESR
-563 AEAMVKEEVT
+563 MK
-573 PDDIADVVARWTGI
+573 DVI
-587 PVTRMLQSEREKLL
+587 Y
-601 HLEDELHRRVVGQDE
+601 GQDR
-616 AIQAVA
+616 AIQTVVEAVQL
-622 DAVRRSRAG
+622 SKAG
-631 LQDPKRPIG
+631 LTDENKPLASLLFVGP
-640 SFIFLGT
+640 
-647 TGVGKTELAKALA
+647 TGVGKTEVAKMLAQELGVKLVR
-660 DYLFNDEN
+660 F
-668 MMTRIDMSEYQ
+668 DMSEYV
-679 EKFSV
+679 EKHTV
-684 SRLVGAPP
+684 AKLIGAPA
-692 GYVGYEE
+692 GYVGYDD
-699 GGQLTEAVRRKPY
+699 GGLLTDAVRKSPDC
-712 SVVLFDEIEKAHP
+712 VLLLDEIEKAHS
-725 DVFNILL
+725 DIFNILL
-732 QVLDDGR
+732 QVMDYGV
-739 LTDNKGRTVNFKNTI
+739 LTDSKGRKAHFKNVI
-754 IIMTSNMGS
+754 LIMTSNAGAQYASQASVGFASTATAGS
-763 QLIQQKFEAIARKS
+763 AMLKQVKHTFKPEFINRLNEIVVFNDMDEQMAKLILGKKLRELNAKLAVKSVSITLTDEAHQHLLKSGYSKEYGAREMDRVIQQQLKTMLM
-777 ADERERIIDETKG
+777 REILFGK
-790 EVLEMLKK
+790 LKK
-798 TIRPEFLNRIDD
+798 GGEATVD
-810 IIMFEPLTQPQI
+810 
-822 EQIVRLQ
+822 LQ
-829 VNGIERLLKD
+829 NGILTIK
-839 QDVHIEV
+839 Q
-846 SDAAVKLV
+846 S
-854 AKAGFD
+854 
-860 PEFGARPVKRAL
+860 
-872 QRLLL
+872 
-877 NDLSKA
+877 
-883 LLAGTVDKTRPIR
+883 
-896 VDVDGD
+896 
-902 ALRFSNAD
+902 

>member
-58 DIDDFLDELD
+58 DLDDFLDELD

-146 TGTEIHFH
+146 TATEIHFH
-154 EHSTG
+154 ERSTG

-212 EHLKDKNPLI
+212 EHLAEKNPLI

-425 FLPDKAIDLMD
+425 FLPDKAIDIID
-436 EAAAKLRMERD
+436 EAGAQAEMEGKKYKKIGKK
-447 SQPEE
+447 Q
-452 LDEITRRL
+452 
-460 RQLEIERE
+460 
-468 AIKREGDEAKLDAL
+468 
-482 NKEIAELQ
+482 IA
-490 EREKNFRAKWEGEKE
+490 E
-505 VLAKIQQ
+505 VLAK
-512 DKQQMEQLKF
+512 
-522 EAERAEREGDYGRV
+522 V
-536 AEIRYGKLQQLQHDI
+536 AKI
-551 DAQQEQLRSRQG
+551 DALAIKQDDNKNLASLESR
-563 AEAMVKEEVT
+563 MK
-573 PDDIADVVARWTGI
+573 DVI
-587 PVTRMLQSEREKLL
+587 Y
-601 HLEDELHRRVVGQDE
+601 GQDR
-616 AIQAVA
+616 AIQTVVEAVQL
-622 DAVRRSRAG
+622 SKAG
-631 LQDPKRPIG
+631 LTDENKPLASLLFVGP
-640 SFIFLGT
+640 
-647 TGVGKTELAKALA
+647 TGVGKTEVAKMLAQELGVKLVR
-660 DYLFNDEN
+660 F
-668 MMTRIDMSEYQ
+668 DMSEYV
-679 EKFSV
+679 EKHTV
-684 SRLVGAPP
+684 AKLIGAPA
-692 GYVGYEE
+692 GYVGYDD
-699 GGQLTEAVRRKPY
+699 GGLLTDAVRKSPDC
-712 SVVLFDEIEKAHP
+712 VLLLDEIEKAHS
-725 DVFNILL
+725 DIFNILL
-732 QVLDDGR
+732 QVMDYGV
-739 LTDNKGRTVNFKNTI
+739 LTDSKGHKAHFKNVI
-754 IIMTSNMGS
+754 LIMTSNAGAQYASQASMGFAS
-763 QLIQQKFEAIARKS
+763 TATAGSAMLKQVKHTFKPEFINRLNEIVVFNDMDEQMAKLILGKKLRELNAKLAAKSVSITLTDEAHQHLLKSGYSKEYGAREMDRVIQQQLKTMLM
-777 ADERERIIDETKG
+777 REILFGK
-790 EVLEMLKK
+790 LKK
-798 TIRPEFLNRIDD
+798 GGEATVD
-810 IIMFEPLTQPQI
+810 
-822 EQIVRLQ
+822 LQ
-829 VNGIERLLKD
+829 NGILTIK
-839 QDVHIEV
+839 Q
-846 SDAAVKLV
+846 S
-854 AKAGFD
+854 
-860 PEFGARPVKRAL
+860 
-872 QRLLL
+872 
-877 NDLSKA
+877 
-883 LLAGTVDKTRPIR
+883 
-896 VDVDGD
+896 
-902 ALRFSNAD
+902 

>member
-58 DIDDFLDELD
+58 DLDDFLDELD

-146 TGTEIHFH
+146 TATEIHFH
-154 EHSTG
+154 ERSTG

-183 EDLLFGDEDDYSSPS
+183 EDLLFGDEDDFSSPS

-212 EHLKDKNPLI
+212 EHLAEKNPLI

-425 FLPDKAIDLMD
+425 FLPDKAIDIID
-436 EAAAKLRMERD
+436 EAGAQAEMEGKKYKKIGKK
-447 SQPEE
+447 Q
-452 LDEITRRL
+452 
-460 RQLEIERE
+460 
-468 AIKREGDEAKLDAL
+468 
-482 NKEIAELQ
+482 IA
-490 EREKNFRAKWEGEKE
+490 E
-505 VLAKIQQ
+505 VLAK
-512 DKQQMEQLKF
+512 
-522 EAERAEREGDYGRV
+522 V
-536 AEIRYGKLQQLQHDI
+536 AKI
-551 DAQQEQLRSRQG
+551 DALAIKQDNNKNLASLESR
-563 AEAMVKEEVT
+563 MK
-573 PDDIADVVARWTGI
+573 DVI
-587 PVTRMLQSEREKLL
+587 Y
-601 HLEDELHRRVVGQDE
+601 GQDR
-616 AIQAVA
+616 AIQTVVEAVQL
-622 DAVRRSRAG
+622 SKAG
-631 LQDPKRPIG
+631 LTDENKPLASLLFVGP
-640 SFIFLGT
+640 
-647 TGVGKTELAKALA
+647 TGVGKTEVAKMLAQELGVKLVR
-660 DYLFNDEN
+660 F
-668 MMTRIDMSEYQ
+668 DMSEYV
-679 EKFSV
+679 EKHTV
-684 SRLVGAPP
+684 AKLIGAPA
-692 GYVGYEE
+692 GYVGYDD
-699 GGQLTEAVRRKPY
+699 GGLLTDAVRKSPDC
-712 SVVLFDEIEKAHP
+712 VLLLDEIEKAHS
-725 DVFNILL
+725 DIFNILL
-732 QVLDDGR
+732 QVMDYGV
-739 LTDNKGRTVNFKNTI
+739 LTDSKGRKAHFKNVI
-754 IIMTSNMGS
+754 LIMTSNAGAQYASQASMGFAS
-763 QLIQQKFEAIARKS
+763 TATAGSAMLKQVKHTFKPEFINRLNEIVVFNDMDEQMAKLILGKKLRELNAKLAAKSVSITLTEEAHQHLLKSGYSKEYGAREMDRVIQQQLKTMLM
-777 ADERERIIDETKG
+777 REILFGK
-790 EVLEMLKK
+790 LKK
-798 TIRPEFLNRIDD
+798 GGE
-810 IIMFEPLTQPQI
+810 
-822 EQIVRLQ
+822 
-829 VNGIERLLKD
+829 
-839 QDVHIEV
+839 
-846 SDAAVKLV
+846 A
-854 AKAGFD
+854 
-860 PEFGARPVKRAL
+860 
-872 QRLLL
+872 
-877 NDLSKA
+877 
-883 LLAGTVDKTRPIR
+883 TVDLQNGTLTIKQ
-896 VDVDGD
+896 
-902 ALRFSNAD
+902 S

>member
-58 DIDDFLDELD
+58 DLDNFLDELD

-146 TGTEIHFH
+146 TATEIHFH
-154 EHSTG
+154 ERSTG

-183 EDLLFGDEDDYSSPS
+183 EDLLFGDEDDFSSPS

-212 EHLKDKNPLI
+212 EHLAEKNPLI

-406 DAAAIEYAVTS
+406 DDAAIEYAVTS

-425 FLPDKAIDLMD
+425 FLPDKAIDIID
-436 EAAAKLRMERD
+436 EAGAQAEMEGKKYKKIGKK
-447 SQPEE
+447 Q
-452 LDEITRRL
+452 
-460 RQLEIERE
+460 
-468 AIKREGDEAKLDAL
+468 
-482 NKEIAELQ
+482 IA
-490 EREKNFRAKWEGEKE
+490 E
-505 VLAKIQQ
+505 VLAK
-512 DKQQMEQLKF
+512 
-522 EAERAEREGDYGRV
+522 V
-536 AEIRYGKLQQLQHDI
+536 AKI
-551 DAQQEQLRSRQG
+551 DALAIKQDDNKNLASLESR
-563 AEAMVKEEVT
+563 MK
-573 PDDIADVVARWTGI
+573 DVI
-587 PVTRMLQSEREKLL
+587 Y
-601 HLEDELHRRVVGQDE
+601 GQDR
-616 AIQAVA
+616 AIQTVVEAVQL
-622 DAVRRSRAG
+622 SKAG
-631 LQDPKRPIG
+631 LTDENKPLASLLFVGP
-640 SFIFLGT
+640 
-647 TGVGKTELAKALA
+647 TGVGKTEVAKMLAQELGVKLVR
-660 DYLFNDEN
+660 F
-668 MMTRIDMSEYQ
+668 DMSEYV
-679 EKFSV
+679 EKHTV
-684 SRLVGAPP
+684 AKLIGAPA
-692 GYVGYEE
+692 GYVGYDD
-699 GGQLTEAVRRKPY
+699 GGLLTDAVRKSPDC
-712 SVVLFDEIEKAHP
+712 VLLLDEIEKAHS
-725 DVFNILL
+725 DIFNILL
-732 QVLDDGR
+732 QVMDYGV
-739 LTDNKGRTVNFKNTI
+739 LTDSKGRKAHFKNVI
-754 IIMTSNMGS
+754 LIMTSNAGAQYASQASVGFASTASAGS
-763 QLIQQKFEAIARKS
+763 AMLKQVKHTFKPEFINRLNEIVVFNDMDEQMAKLILGKKLRELNAKLAAKSVSIALTDEAHQHLLKSGYSKEYGAREMDRVIQQQLKTMLM
-777 ADERERIIDETKG
+777 REILFGK
-790 EVLEMLKK
+790 LKK
-798 TIRPEFLNRIDD
+798 GGE
-810 IIMFEPLTQPQI
+810 
-822 EQIVRLQ
+822 
-829 VNGIERLLKD
+829 
-839 QDVHIEV
+839 
-846 SDAAVKLV
+846 A
-854 AKAGFD
+854 
-860 PEFGARPVKRAL
+860 
-872 QRLLL
+872 
-877 NDLSKA
+877 
-883 LLAGTVDKTRPIR
+883 TVDLQNGTLTIKQ
-896 VDVDGD
+896 
-902 ALRFSNAD
+902 S

>member
-8 FNRDLNKAMKFASQ
+8 FNRDLNKAMKYASQ

-58 DIDDFLDELD
+58 DLDNFLDELD

-146 TGTEIHFH
+146 TATEIHFH
-154 EHSTG
+154 ERSTG

-183 EDLLFGDEDDYSSPS
+183 EDLLFGDEDDFSSPS

-212 EHLKDKNPLI
+212 EHLAEKNPLI
-222 GREKE
+222 GRERE

-425 FLPDKAIDLMD
+425 FLPDKAIDIID
-436 EAAAKLRMERD
+436 EAGAQAEMEGKKYKKIGKK
-447 SQPEE
+447 Q
-452 LDEITRRL
+452 
-460 RQLEIERE
+460 
-468 AIKREGDEAKLDAL
+468 
-482 NKEIAELQ
+482 IA
-490 EREKNFRAKWEGEKE
+490 E
-505 VLAKIQQ
+505 VLAK
-512 DKQQMEQLKF
+512 
-522 EAERAEREGDYGRV
+522 V
-536 AEIRYGKLQQLQHDI
+536 AKI
-551 DAQQEQLRSRQG
+551 DALAIKQDDNKNLASLESR
-563 AEAMVKEEVT
+563 MK
-573 PDDIADVVARWTGI
+573 DVI
-587 PVTRMLQSEREKLL
+587 Y
-601 HLEDELHRRVVGQDE
+601 GQDR
-616 AIQAVA
+616 AIQTVVEAVQL
-622 DAVRRSRAG
+622 SKAG
-631 LQDPKRPIG
+631 LTDENKPLASLLFVGP
-640 SFIFLGT
+640 
-647 TGVGKTELAKALA
+647 TGVGKTEVAKMLAQELGVKLVR
-660 DYLFNDEN
+660 F
-668 MMTRIDMSEYQ
+668 DMSEYV
-679 EKFSV
+679 EKHTV
-684 SRLVGAPP
+684 AKLIGAPA
-692 GYVGYEE
+692 GYVGYDD
-699 GGQLTEAVRRKPY
+699 GGLLTDAVRKSPDC
-712 SVVLFDEIEKAHP
+712 VLLLDEIEKAHS
-725 DVFNILL
+725 DIFNILL
-732 QVLDDGR
+732 QVMDYGV
-739 LTDNKGRTVNFKNTI
+739 LTDSKGRKAHFKNVI
-754 IIMTSNMGS
+754 LIMTSNAGAQYASQASVGFASTATAGS
-763 QLIQQKFEAIARKS
+763 AMLKQVKHTFKPEFINRLNEIVVFNDMDEQMAKLILGKKLRELNAKLAAKSVSITLTDEAHQHLLKSGYSKEYGAREMDRVIQQQLKTMLM
-777 ADERERIIDETKG
+777 REILFGK
-790 EVLEMLKK
+790 LKK
-798 TIRPEFLNRIDD
+798 GGE
-810 IIMFEPLTQPQI
+810 
-822 EQIVRLQ
+822 
-829 VNGIERLLKD
+829 
-839 QDVHIEV
+839 
-846 SDAAVKLV
+846 A
-854 AKAGFD
+854 
-860 PEFGARPVKRAL
+860 
-872 QRLLL
+872 
-877 NDLSKA
+877 
-883 LLAGTVDKTRPIR
+883 TVDLQNGTLTIKQ
-896 VDVDGD
+896 
-902 ALRFSNAD
+902 S

>member
-58 DIDDFLDELD
+58 DIDDFLNELD

-146 TGTEIHFH
+146 TATEIHFH
-154 EHSTG
+154 ERSTG

-183 EDLLFGDEDDYSSPS
+183 EDLLFGDEDDFSSPF

-212 EHLKDKNPLI
+212 EHLAEKNPLI
-222 GREKE
+222 GRERE

-268 VPDRLKGCNIYQLDM
+268 VPDRLKGCKIYQLDM

-425 FLPDKAIDLMD
+425 FLPDKAIDIID
-436 EAAAKLRMERD
+436 EAGAQAEMEEKTHKKIGKK
-447 SQPEE
+447 Q
-452 LDEITRRL
+452 
-460 RQLEIERE
+460 
-468 AIKREGDEAKLDAL
+468 
-482 NKEIAELQ
+482 IA
-490 EREKNFRAKWEGEKE
+490 E
-505 VLAKIQQ
+505 VLAK
-512 DKQQMEQLKF
+512 
-522 EAERAEREGDYGRV
+522 V
-536 AEIRYGKLQQLQHDI
+536 AKI
-551 DAQQEQLRSRQG
+551 DALAIKQDDNKNLASLESR
-563 AEAMVKEEVT
+563 MK
-573 PDDIADVVARWTGI
+573 DVI
-587 PVTRMLQSEREKLL
+587 Y
-601 HLEDELHRRVVGQDE
+601 GQDR
-616 AIQAVA
+616 AIQTVVEAVQL
-622 DAVRRSRAG
+622 SKAG
-631 LQDPKRPIG
+631 LTDENKPLASLLFVGP
-640 SFIFLGT
+640 
-647 TGVGKTELAKALA
+647 TGVGKTEVAKMLAQELGVKLVR
-660 DYLFNDEN
+660 F
-668 MMTRIDMSEYQ
+668 DMSEYV
-679 EKFSV
+679 EKHTV
-684 SRLVGAPP
+684 AKLIGAPA
-692 GYVGYEE
+692 GYVGYDD
-699 GGQLTEAVRRKPY
+699 GGLLTDAVRKSPDC
-712 SVVLFDEIEKAHP
+712 VLLLDEIEKAHS
-725 DVFNILL
+725 DIFNILL
-732 QVLDDGR
+732 QVMDYGV
-739 LTDNKGRTVNFKNTI
+739 LTDSKGRKAHFKNVI
-754 IIMTSNMGS
+754 LIMTSNAGAQYASQASVGFASTATAGS
-763 QLIQQKFEAIARKS
+763 AMLKQVKHTFKPEFINRLNEIVVFNDMDEQMAKLILGKKLRELNAKLAAKSVSITLTNEAHQHLLKSGYSKEYGAREMDRVIQQQLKTMLM
-777 ADERERIIDETKG
+777 REILFGK
-790 EVLEMLKK
+790 LKK
-798 TIRPEFLNRIDD
+798 
-810 IIMFEPLTQPQI
+810 
-822 EQIVRLQ
+822 
-829 VNGIERLLKD
+829 GG
-839 QDVHIEV
+839 
-846 SDAAVKLV
+846 
-854 AKAGFD
+854 KA
-860 PEFGARPVKRAL
+860 
-872 QRLLL
+872 
-877 NDLSKA
+877 
-883 LLAGTVDKTRPIR
+883 TVDLQNGTLTIKQ
-896 VDVDGD
+896 
-902 ALRFSNAD
+902 S

>member
-58 DIDDFLDELD
+58 DLDDFLDELD

-146 TGTEIHFH
+146 TATEIHFH
-154 EHSTG
+154 ERSTG

-198 HKNDKWKKYVTCIN
+198 RKNDKWKKYVTCIN
-212 EHLKDKNPLI
+212 EHLAEKNPLI

-425 FLPDKAIDLMD
+425 FLPDKAIDIID
-436 EAAAKLRMERD
+436 EAGAQAEMEGKKYKKIGKK
-447 SQPEE
+447 Q
-452 LDEITRRL
+452 
-460 RQLEIERE
+460 
-468 AIKREGDEAKLDAL
+468 
-482 NKEIAELQ
+482 IA
-490 EREKNFRAKWEGEKE
+490 E
-505 VLAKIQQ
+505 VLAK
-512 DKQQMEQLKF
+512 
-522 EAERAEREGDYGRV
+522 V
-536 AEIRYGKLQQLQHDI
+536 AKI
-551 DAQQEQLRSRQG
+551 DALAIKQDDNKNLASLESR
-563 AEAMVKEEVT
+563 MK
-573 PDDIADVVARWTGI
+573 DVI
-587 PVTRMLQSEREKLL
+587 Y
-601 HLEDELHRRVVGQDE
+601 GQDR
-616 AIQAVA
+616 AIQTVVEAVQL
-622 DAVRRSRAG
+622 SKAG
-631 LQDPKRPIG
+631 LTDENKPLASLLFVGP
-640 SFIFLGT
+640 
-647 TGVGKTELAKALA
+647 TGVGKTEVAKMLAQELGVKLVR
-660 DYLFNDEN
+660 F
-668 MMTRIDMSEYQ
+668 DMSEYV
-679 EKFSV
+679 EKHTV
-684 SRLVGAPP
+684 AKLIGAPA
-692 GYVGYEE
+692 GYVGYDD
-699 GGQLTEAVRRKPY
+699 GGLLTDAVRKSPDC
-712 SVVLFDEIEKAHP
+712 VLLLDEIEKAHS
-725 DVFNILL
+725 DIFNILL
-732 QVLDDGR
+732 QVMDYGV
-739 LTDNKGRTVNFKNTI
+739 LTDSKGRKAHFKNVI
-754 IIMTSNMGS
+754 LIMTSNAGAQYASQATVGFASTATAGS
-763 QLIQQKFEAIARKS
+763 AMLKQVKHTFKPEFINRLNEIVVFNDMDEQMAKLILGKKLRELNAKLAAKSVSIALTDEAHQHLLKSGYSKEYGAREMDRVIQQQLKTMLM
-777 ADERERIIDETKG
+777 REILFGK
-790 EVLEMLKK
+790 LKK
-798 TIRPEFLNRIDD
+798 GGE
-810 IIMFEPLTQPQI
+810 
-822 EQIVRLQ
+822 
-829 VNGIERLLKD
+829 
-839 QDVHIEV
+839 
-846 SDAAVKLV
+846 A
-854 AKAGFD
+854 
-860 PEFGARPVKRAL
+860 
-872 QRLLL
+872 
-877 NDLSKA
+877 
-883 LLAGTVDKTRPIR
+883 TVDLQNGTLTIKQ
-896 VDVDGD
+896 
-902 ALRFSNAD
+902 S